1 MKKRILSILL
11 VCCMVLTMLP
21 TAAFA
26 AVSDSLGNTPKENQA
41 ILEQL
46 SALTGGSSDQVLSML
61 NALGL
66 LDEDG
71 NFKVDQTIT
80 LDGRVLTLAAVME
93 LLENPATDLT
103 RIADVDGTPVALGD
117 LKTMIQI
124 EQELQRIKDTYFS
137 GREFAGEALQNLNSL
152 MEQLELQGISLRY
165 SAFATKPEGVE
176 TVDMSGM
183 MSQTLGNLANNTWNS
198 GPFTVYGGKPAG
210 FSYRIQKGQLSEY
223 ITGVEV
229 SIGETSEVVEQSDGS
244 YKLTYDV
251 GSTFSLGGCKITVKV
266 QTKGGNPAWLENSY
280 SYGDLLGMIE
290 FYDAENLV
298 FYDGAA
304 YADHCQLKLIKT
316 VGAPAIQTSMTAPNY
331 EERYESTTTIQGDMY
346 IPLLADEYN
355 ALGANNPD
363 FVALSDTIRILDG
376 ARNSVLPVG
385 SDPFYQPYQIDAS
398 IEFNWSTEKAAY
410 TGDAPYG
417 WYKNQPF
424 APFYLTEYK
433 FNEESL
439 GLSNNRTKAL
449 NCTINKGETVS
460 ISLQS
465 TTQNR
470 GDQQYWLPFRLYM
483 KSVQGKIQNSWATT
497 KNSNVT
503 AKLVDTDK
511 PIIQSVTAPAGTYA
525 SGQHVPITVTFNE
538 FVDLRNAS
546 VTINGKE
553 YSAADLSMNNYGV
566 TAMLWY
572 PVQDID
578 ATTVTVNGMTGVK
591 DVFDHTLD
599 TTHYLSE
606 PITGVAL
613 ESVLMR
619 NAPTAL
625 TADYDNGNASFTM
638 NANMAQA
645 YKTVYSDY
653 HTPEG
658 TEPKE
663 APFRL
668 ELRDN
673 STDEAI
679 HLQVY
684 LDTEKEAFTISDYA
698 IAPAAYTRTYT
709 VTLQA
714 NEGTKDSPNW
724 VNVLPLTRQF
734 TVAKKVSAHTVNV
747 VPEANDADY
756 TISLADSARPTLQA
770 KVLGENGEQASYTTG
785 KWSSS
790 DLDIATID
798 EDTGLVATTGTK
810 VGTVIFTFTADNGTE
825 DPADDVTG
833 ESETYTV
840 TAGDSLALVI
850 PGGASIVT
858 RVNQPATVLWSS
870 NAALM
875 APGKEFNYR
884 IDLYEGNYMKEADLS
899 GHQPVATYTAGKDE
913 NSVRIPEN
921 MLSQLSSGNTPAYT
935 VCVSMPHPNAEGE
948 NVRLSALAWII
959 VQAPP
964 ATAKLTPPRS
974 IYLKDTDGA
983 VNIDW
988 SVENT
993 TEGAPLQPTLTITR
1007 VTEDNTTTK
1016 VVDSER
1022 LSGTSGSFPLS
1033 LQRVKAG
1040 NLKDTYQVVL
1050 SVENPGEE
1058 SPSTDSFPLYVYDA
1072 DALKV
1077 QDDKGDTISALT
1089 MDNTSKVSGT
1099 LPTDTA
1105 KILQLRQELGL
1116 IEYIGINYDEYG
1128 WNSFKDGIQ
1137 WLSSNNNA
1145 ISVNYKQGGLYEDIR
1160 NFSFDS
1166 YLPETKMA
1174 LSGLANGTATVTAT
1188 HAATGMSAAVQVTAK
1203 TLQNKFYLFQ
1213 LTPAAETTLQYTDG
1227 KGVPKTV
1234 TTNSEGVLAL
1244 YEPNGIASEVSL
1256 RSGSGA
1262 DIYLGTI
1269 YKENLRSGERDATKL
1284 QLYPLNTF
1292 SLRRVAR
1299 ASVTLITPGG
1309 DPLANKTVTV
1319 RGGVYKNGGYC
1330 QTALLGSRA
1339 GALVSGITGDTYT
1352 TDAAGNITVY
1362 LDSTQ
1367 FWSAEKG
1374 ESSTTALSALD
1385 QLEYILEISAIDGDK
1400 YYPLLLTVNGK
1411 LGVDDVMRTAEGVV
1425 SLERVPPGEENKPFI
1440 VAQSVDYGLANGQK
1454 VDVRSSTGKIGPNS
1468 SFKTATLHT
1477 TMFLWGEKIAD
1488 ARNYSLKLAD
1498 EYGVLPAAQSS
1509 STKQYPFSSIPV
1521 AENDLTLTEATM
1533 TTSGWIA
1540 DGKDVGM
1547 KTQLSLNGSLLQ
1559 EKIMPFRVVDLTRV
1573 PKVTEDDRVT
1583 GILATMGASSAVKGV
1598 DFGGV
1603 GDSNILKVLTGRL
1616 DDLSGPV
1623 KSSVFKMIITPSED
1637 PSVFRAMIWA
1647 GYNTLE
1653 MEDMDYSEDGVAL
1666 GANVLTQ
1673 NLEVGVPS
1681 TGDLSQMAQGT
1692 YDPKGDYKTNSLA
1705 DNVTSTDLN
1714 LQLEGFYEAEIR
1726 YNAEKKEWEVFTVGG
1741 GFTSG
1746 VGVGFSFSVNA
1757 MAGPVPLTA
1766 TFELGG
1772 AIQLDFRTAVRYGQQ
1787 GQGTELAWSDPTATA
1802 VNDFLTTLRINAYVH
1817 AFGGIGFDYSIVA
1830 LKIGLFGNLDVD
1842 SQNKFLSRTYLA
1854 DETKRQI
1861 NGQALGIQSEV
1872 GIKFV
1877 ATFLFISYEAVIASG
1892 TFGATKTFNN
1902 WKTIDDYWNSAT
1914 SGLSLASLRMAAAQS
1929 GMQVASASA
1938 TLQSRDYLEQ
1948 YARTWGQPQRR
1959 MMLFSLNSTNGL
1971 QNIQSNANP
1980 TSYPQLSDDG
1990 KVLAYINDGNI
2001 GNIYASRAHFSTLN
2015 GGVYS
2020 VSSQIADP
2028 TGFPGYG
2035 DTSVSL
2041 SGTDSFAAAAWVR
2054 MGTDLPGKNAGD
2066 PVTLEE
2072 QNLLMNSTEI
2082 VASVYNGT
2090 TWTST
2095 RLTNDGTPDLA
2106 PATAVGG
2113 NDKAIVFWR
2122 SVYTPDPGTQGS
2134 NNLLNF
2140 TTRDC
2145 IMYRCYNSGTWSE
2158 AKMLYNGATGSVKAL
2173 QAAMLPDGTAMA
2185 VYSLDR
2191 SETGDTSD
2199 YEIAYCT
2206 VAANGT
2212 PGTAMLATRD
2222 SNLDE
2227 NPQVVAANFGGG
2239 DDRFVIGWHSVR
2251 DGSSDIQLSAVD
2263 GGGTMSNS
2271 FPGSLSALTSSG
2283 NAVVGGD
2290 FRFASLSGDHRSLN
2304 DLTIVW
2310 NETVNDANGAVDH
2323 GILKAAKL
2331 RYAANTY
2338 TLSAPLELAEL
2349 PPRTLADHF
2358 DAYVSGSNQVQA
2370 AIQATRYDDEKP
2382 EVIGGVT
2389 VPGEETILY
2398 TATSNFI
2405 TDAVAVEQI
2414 GVDYATLALNSLT
2427 PIRFTIR
2434 NTGLNDVTNLTVKLG
2449 SGETATLTEKLLPNE
2464 STTLTVWHHVRDR
2477 VTDPSYTITAAGGIN
2492 ENGTVYLDYPDIGIS
2507 QMEVIAES
2515 AGKRTVR
2522 MTLYNSSAATL
2533 AGGKNREVKLAFYA
2547 DDLHTKPAEVACTTN
2562 GVSVSGNEITV
2573 SGDSALA
2580 RIDQGTFTLD
2590 LTYDLGRYMTSI
2602 GKTEIPNVGTYLY
2615 AEAWAEGQIGGTG
2628 GNQRLPEY
2636 DGSDSEA
2643 SVHMTGAL
2651 ARTGEQLTM
2660 DVTQG
2665 NDGNGHSTAAITLR
2679 NNCLQPQTSAE
2690 LVATL
2695 LDAAGTVLETKKTS
2709 IGGAISGETFQAE
2722 NVTFSR
2728 LGARVV
2734 VRAAVP
2740 GNDLLT
2746 FEGLAVGLG
2755 DFTANGTNYT
2765 YTLQNDSGATSTL
2778 VTAVSGNGEPVSI
2791 NGQALSTGGSAT
2803 VAIPNS
2809 GTTDIVVEI
2818 GTKTYTLTI
2827 LRNSGT
2833 GGGATSYTLTFDTNG
2848 GSAIA
2853 PITQDYGTAITAP
2866 ADPTK
2871 TGYTFAGW
2879 TPAIPTTMPAE
2890 NMTIKAK
2897 WTVNQYTL
2905 TFDTNGGST
2914 IAPITQDYGTAITAP
2929 ADPTKTGYTFAGWT
2943 PAIPATM
2950 PAENMTIKAQWRYNG
2965 GGSSGYSYYTI
2976 KATAGTGGSISPSG
2990 SVSVREGRD
2999 QTFTITPDKS
3009 YAVSNVKIDGKSIGA
3024 VKSYTFE
3031 NVRRTHTIEVIFMKA
3046 NGNLQTGVF
3055 VDVATGSYYEDAVD
3069 WAVENGIT
3077 QGTDDT
3083 HFAPDGICTRA
3094 QAVAFLWRAA
3104 GSPKPETRTMPFADV
3119 PAGSYYYD
3127 AVLWAV
3133 ENGIAKGTSDTTFSP
3148 NMTCS
3153 RAQIVTF
3160 LWRSEKSPAA
3170 GTANPFADVKSTAYY
3185 ADAVLWAVKEDIT
3198 KGTTSTAFS
3207 PNTDCTRA
3215 QIVTFLWRCKK

>member
-1 MKKRILSILL
+1 MKKRFLAALLSL
-11 VCCMVLTMLP
+11 CMTLTMLP
-21 TAAFA
+21 TTAFA
-26 AVSDSLGNTPKENQA
+26 AVSDSLGNTPEENQA

-46 SALTGGSSDQVLSML
+46 SALTGDSSDQVLSML

-80 LDGRVLTLAAVME
+80 LDGQVLTLAAVME

-137 GREFAGEALQNLNSL
+137 GREFTGEALENLNSL
-152 MEQLELQGISLRY
+152 MEQLELQGISLQY
-165 SAFATKPEGVE
+165 SASATAPVGVE

-183 MSQTLGNLANNTWNS
+183 MSQTLGDLATNS
-198 GPFTVYGGKPAG
+198 WSSGTFTVYGGKPVG
-210 FSYRIQKGQLSEY
+210 FSYRIQKGQLSDY

-229 SIGETSEVVEQSDGS
+229 SIGETSGVAQGDGS

-266 QTKGGNPAWLENSY
+266 TTKGSTQAWHDNSY

-298 FYDGAA
+298 FYDGAG
-304 YADHCQLKLIKT
+304 YADHCQLKLKKT
-316 VGAPAIQTSMTAPNY
+316 VDAPTIQTSVSAPNY
-331 EERYESTTTIQGDMY
+331 EERYESTETIQGDMY
-346 IPLLADEYN
+346 IPLLANEYN
-355 ALGANNPD
+355 IGEGANNQD
-363 FVALSDTIRILDG
+363 FVALSDTIRILEG
-376 ARNSVLPVG
+376 ARNSVLPVD
-385 SDPFYQPYQIDAS
+385 SDPFYQPYKIDAS
-398 IEFNWSTEKAAY
+398 IEFDWSTDVETY
-410 TGDAPYG
+410 NGFAPYG
-417 WYKNQPF
+417 YNSDTQPH
-424 APFYLTEYK
+424 APFYLTEYM
-433 FNEESL
+433 FNGTSL
-439 GLSNNRTKAL
+439 ELSGDKTRAL
-449 NCTINKGETVS
+449 NCTINKGETVN

-470 GDQQYWLPFRLYM
+470 GKQQYWLPFRLYM
-483 KSVQGKIQNSWATT
+483 KSVQGEIQNSWATT
-497 KNSNVT
+497 KNSNVSAT
-503 AKLVDTDK
+503 LLDTDT
-511 PIIQSVTAPAGTYA
+511 PTIQSVTAPAGTYA

-538 FVDLRNAS
+538 FVDLRNAT
-546 VTINGKE
+546 VTINGKV
-553 YSAADLSMNNYGV
+553 YSAAELSMNNYGV

-572 PVQDID
+572 PVQDAD
-578 ATTVTVNGMTGVK
+578 DTTVTVNGMTGVE
-591 DVFDHTLD
+591 DVFGHTLD
-599 TTHYLSE
+599 TSLYPSNS
-606 PITGVAL
+606 ITDVDL
-613 ESVLMR
+613 KSVLMR

-625 TADYDNGNASFTM
+625 TADYADGKASFTM
-638 NANMAQA
+638 NANMEQV
-645 YKTVYSDY
+645 YKTVYSNY
-653 HTPEG
+653 HTPAG
-658 TEPKE
+658 TDPKE

-668 ELRDN
+668 ELRYD
-673 STDEAI
+673 SAIEPI

-698 IAPAAYTRTYT
+698 IAPSALDRTYT

-714 NEGTKDSPNW
+714 NEGTKADPDW

-734 TVAKKVSAHTVNV
+734 TVAKKVSASTVKV
-747 VPEANDADY
+747 VPEENDADY
-756 TISLADSARPTLQA
+756 TISLGKTTRPTLKA
-770 KVLGENGEQASYTTG
+770 EVLGAGGETASYTTG

-790 DLDIATID
+790 DTLIATIN
-798 EDTGLVATTGTK
+798 EDTGVVATTGTK
-810 VGTVIFTFTADNGTE
+810 VGAVTFTFTADNGTE
-825 DPADDVTG
+825 DTADDVTG
-833 ESETYTV
+833 KSEPYTV

-850 PGGASIVT
+850 PGSASIVT

-870 NAALM
+870 NATLM
-875 APGKEFNYR
+875 APNKEFNYR
-884 IDLYEGNYMKEADLS
+884 IDLYEGNYANEAALS
-899 GHQPVATYTAGKDE
+899 GRKPVATYTVGKDK
-913 NSVRIPEN
+913 NSVRIEEN
-921 MLSQLSSGNTPAYT
+921 VLSKLSNGNTPAYT
-935 VCVSMPHPNAEGE
+935 VLVSMPHPNAGGE
-948 NVRLSALAWII
+948 DVRLSALAWII

-964 ATAKLTPPRS
+964 ATAKLTPPQS

-993 TEGAPLQPTLTITR
+993 TDGAHLQPTLTITR
-1007 VTEDNTTTK
+1007 VTEDNTTK

-1022 LSGTSGSFPLS
+1022 LSGTSGSVSLS
-1033 LQRVKAG
+1033 LQSVKAG

-1077 QDDKGDTISALT
+1077 QDDKGNTISVLA

-1099 LPTDTA
+1099 LPTDTD

-1116 IEYIGINYDEYG
+1116 IEYIGINYDKYG
-1128 WNSFKDGIQ
+1128 WNSFKDGIR

-1174 LSGLANGTATVTAT
+1174 LSGLTNGTATVTAT
-1188 HAATGMSAAVQVTAK
+1188 HAATGMNAAVQVTAK

-1292 SLRRVAR
+1292 TLRRVAR
-1299 ASVTLITPGG
+1299 ASVTLIKPGG

-1374 ESSTTALSALD
+1374 ESNTTALSALD

-1468 SFKTATLHT
+1468 SFKTASLHT
-1477 TMFLWGEKIAD
+1477 TMFLWGEDIAD
-1488 ARNYSLKLAD
+1488 AQNYSLKLAD

-1583 GILATMGASSAVKGV
+1583 GILATMGASSVVKGV

-1623 KSSVFKMIITPSED
+1623 DTSVFKMIITPSED

-1673 NLEVGVPS
+1673 NLEVGVPG

-1692 YDPKGDYKTNSLA
+1692 YDPKGDYKTNSMA

-1741 GFTSG
+1741 GFTAG
-1746 VGVGFSFSVNA
+1746 VGVGFTFSVNA

-1787 GQGTELAWSDPTATA
+1787 GQDLAWSDPTATA

-1817 AFGGIGFDYSIVA
+1817 AFGGIGFDYSVVA

-1892 TFGATKTFNN
+1892 TLGATRTFNN
-1902 WKTIDDYWNSAT
+1902 WKTIDDYWNNAT

-1948 YARTWGQPQRR
+1948 YARTWGQPQQR
-1959 MMLFSLNSTNGL
+1959 MMLFSLNSPSGL
-1971 QNIQSNANP
+1971 ENIQTNANP

-1990 KVLAYINDGNI
+1990 KVLAYINDGDSSS
-2001 GNIYASRAHFSTLN
+2001 IYDSRAHFSTLS

-2020 VSSQIADP
+2020 TSSKIDDP
-2028 TGFPGYG
+2028 AEFPGYG

-2041 SGTDSFAAAAWVR
+2041 SGTGSFAAAAWVR
-2054 MGTDLPGKNAGD
+2054 MGTELPGKNAGD
-2066 PVTLEE
+2066 TVTLEE

-2082 VASVYNGT
+2082 VVSVYNGT

-2113 NDKAIVFWR
+2113 DGNAIVFWR

-2145 IMYRCYNSGTWSE
+2145 IMYRRYDSGTWSE

-2191 SETGDTSD
+2191 SGTGDTSA

-2212 PGTAMLATRD
+2212 PGTAMLATCD

-2227 NPQVVAANFGGG
+2227 NPQVVAANFGIG

-2251 DGSSDIQLSAVD
+2251 DGSSDIQLLAVD
-2263 GGGTMSNS
+2263 GSGTMSNS

-2283 NAVVGGD
+2283 SAVVGGD
-2290 FRFASLSGDHRSLN
+2290 FRFASLSGGHRSLN

-2331 RYAANTY
+2331 RYAINTY

-2349 PPRTLADHF
+2349 PDRTLADHF
-2358 DAYVSGSNQVQA
+2358 DAYVSGTNQVQA
-2370 AIQATRYDDEKP
+2370 AIQATRYDDENP
-2382 EVIGGVT
+2382 QVIGGVT

-2398 TATSNFI
+2398 TATSDFI

-2434 NTGLNDVTNLTVKLG
+2434 NTGLNDVKNLTVSLG
-2449 SGETATLTEKLLPNE
+2449 SGETATLTETLLPNE
-2464 STTLTVWHHVRDR
+2464 STTLTVWHHVEDH
-2477 VTDPSYTITAAGGIN
+2477 VTDPRYTITADGIN
-2492 ENGTVYLDYPDIGIS
+2492 EEGKVYLDYPDIGIS

-2533 AGGKNREVKLAFYA
+2533 AGGKSREVKLAFYA
-2547 DDLHTKPAEVACTTN
+2547 DDLHTEPAEVACTTN
-2562 GVSVSGNEITV
+2562 GVSVSGNEITI
-2573 SGDSALA
+2573 SEDSALA

-2590 LTYDLGRYMTSI
+2590 LTYDLGEYMTSI

-2628 GNQRLPEY
+2628 SNQRLPEY

-2651 ARTGEQLTM
+2651 ARTGERLTM

-2679 NNCLQPQTSAE
+2679 NNCLQSQTGAE

-2709 IGGAISGETFQAE
+2709 IGGAISGETFRTE
-2722 NVTFSR
+2722 TVTFSK
-2728 LGARVV
+2728 LGTRVV

-2809 GTTDIVVEI
+2809 GTTDIVVRI
-2818 GTKTYTLTI
+2818 GAKTYTLTI

-2833 GGGATSYTLTFDTNG
+2833 GGNEGGGGSGSNG
-2848 GSAIA
+2848 GSG
-2853 PITQDYGTAITAP
+2853 GT
-2866 ADPTK
+2866 
-2871 TGYTFAGW
+2871 GG
-2879 TPAIPTTMPAE
+2879 
-2890 NMTIKAK
+2890 
-2897 WTVNQYTL
+2897 
-2905 TFDTNGGST
+2905 NGG
-2914 IAPITQDYGTAITAP
+2914 
-2929 ADPTKTGYTFAGWT
+2929 
-2943 PAIPATM
+2943 
-2950 PAENMTIKAQWRYNG
+2950 
-2965 GGSSGYSYYTI
+2965 SGYSYYTI
-2976 KATAGTGGSISPSG
+2976 KATAGAGGSISPSG
-2990 SVSVREGRD
+2990 NVSVREGRD
-2999 QTFTITPDKS
+2999 QTFTITPDKG
-3009 YAVSNVKIDGKSIGA
+3009 YAVANVKIDGKSIGA
-3024 VKSYTFE
+3024 AKSYTFE
-3031 NVRRTHTIEVIFMKA
+3031 NVSRTHTIEVIFMKA
-3046 NGNLQTGVF
+3046 NGNPQTGVF

-3069 WAVENGIT
+3069 WAVLFSL
-3077 QGTDDT
+3077 Q
-3083 HFAPDGICTRA
+3083 
-3094 QAVAFLWRAA
+3094 
-3104 GSPKPETRTMPFADV
+3104 ET
-3119 PAGSYYYD
+3119 
-3127 AVLWAV
+3127 
-3133 ENGIAKGTSDTTFSP
+3133 N
-3148 NMTCS
+3148 
-3153 RAQIVTF
+3153 Q
-3160 LWRSEKSPAA
+3160 
-3170 GTANPFADVKSTAYY
+3170 
-3185 ADAVLWAVKEDIT
+3185 
-3198 KGTTSTAFS
+3198 
-3207 PNTDCTRA
+3207 
-3215 QIVTFLWRCKK
+3215 

>member
-1 MKKRILSILL
+1 MKKRFLAALLSL
-11 VCCMVLTMLP
+11 CMTLTLLP
-21 TAAFA
+21 TTAFA
-26 AVSDSLGNTPKENQA
+26 AVSDSLGNTPEENQA
-41 ILEQL
+41 ILEQV
-46 SALTGGSSDQVLSML
+46 SALTGDSSDQVLSML

-80 LDGRVLTLAAVME
+80 LDGQVLTLAAVME
-93 LLENPATDLT
+93 LLENPTTDLT

-137 GREFAGEALQNLNSL
+137 GREFTGEALENLNSL
-152 MEQLELQGISLRY
+152 MEQLELQGISLQY
-165 SAFATKPEGVE
+165 SASATKPEGVE

-183 MSQTLGNLANNTWNS
+183 MSQTLEDLASNS
-198 GPFTVYGGKPAG
+198 WSSGTFTVYGGKPVG

-229 SIGETSEVVEQSDGS
+229 SIGGKSKVVEQSDGS
-244 YKLTYDV
+244 YKLTYEVD
-251 GSTFSLGGCKITVKV
+251 GYSLGDQKITVKV
-266 QTKGGNPAWLENSY
+266 TTKGGNPDWLEGSY

-298 FYDGAA
+298 FYDGAG
-304 YADHCQLKLIKT
+304 YADHCQLKLKKT
-316 VGAPAIQTSMTAPNY
+316 VDAPTIQTSVSAPNY
-331 EERYESTTTIQGDMY
+331 EERYESTETIQGDMY
-346 IPLLADEYN
+346 IPLLANEYN
-355 ALGANNPD
+355 IGEGANNQD
-363 FVALSDTIRILDG
+363 FVALSDTIGILEG
-376 ARNSVLPVG
+376 ARNSVLPVD
-385 SDPFYQPYQIDAS
+385 SDPFYQPYKIDAS
-398 IEFNWSTEKAAY
+398 IEFDWSTDVETY
-410 TGDAPYG
+410 NGFAPYG
-417 WYKNQPF
+417 YNSDTQPH
-424 APFYLTEYK
+424 APFYLTEYM
-433 FNEESL
+433 FNGTSL
-439 GLSNNRTKAL
+439 ELSGDKTRAL
-449 NCTINKGETVS
+449 NCTINKGETVN

-470 GDQQYWLPFRLYM
+470 GKQQYWLPFRLYM
-483 KSVQGKIQNSWATT
+483 KSVQGEIQNSWATT
-497 KNSNVT
+497 KNSNVSAT
-503 AKLVDTDK
+503 LLDTDN
-511 PIIQSVTAPAGTYA
+511 PIIQSVTAPEGTYA

-538 FVDLRNAS
+538 FVDLRKAS
-546 VTINGKE
+546 VTINGKV
-553 YSAADLSMNNYGV
+553 YSTAELSMNDYGV

-572 PVQDID
+572 PVQDAD
-578 ATTVTVNGMTGVK
+578 DTTVTVNGMTGVE
-591 DVFDHTLD
+591 DVFGHTLD
-599 TTHYLSE
+599 TSLYPSNS
-606 PITGVAL
+606 ITDVDL
-613 ESVLMR
+613 KSVLMR
-619 NAPTAL
+619 NAPTEL
-625 TADYDNGNASFTM
+625 TATYANGKASFTM
-638 NANMAQA
+638 NANMEQV
-645 YKTVYSDY
+645 YKTVYSNY
-653 HTPEG
+653 HTPAG
-658 TEPKE
+658 TEPRE
-663 APFRL
+663 APFQL
-668 ELRDN
+668 ELKYG
-673 STDEAI
+673 SAEAPSY
-679 HLQVY
+679 LQVY

-698 IAPAAYTRTYT
+698 IAPSAYDRTYT

-714 NEGTKDSPNW
+714 NEGTKADPDW

-734 TVAKKVSAHTVNV
+734 TVAKKVSAHTVKV

-756 TISLADSARPTLQA
+756 TISLGKTTRPTLKA
-770 KVLGENGEQASYTTG
+770 EVLGAGGETASYTTG

-790 DLDIATID
+790 DTLIATIN
-798 EDTGLVATTGTK
+798 EDTGVVATTGTK
-810 VGTVIFTFTADNGTE
+810 VGTVTFTFTADNGTE
-825 DPADDVTG
+825 DTADDVTG
-833 ESETYTV
+833 KSEPYTV
-840 TAGDSLALVI
+840 TAGESLALVI
-850 PGGASIVT
+850 PGGSSIVT

-875 APGKEFNYR
+875 APNKEFNYR
-884 IDLYEGNYMKEADLS
+884 IDLYEGNYANEAALS
-899 GHQPVATYTAGKDE
+899 GRKPVATYTVGKDK
-913 NSVRIPEN
+913 NSVRIGEN
-921 MLSQLSSGNTPAYT
+921 VLSKLSNGNTPAYT
-935 VCVSMPHPNAEGE
+935 VLVSMPHPNAGGE
-948 NVRLSALAWII
+948 DVRLSALAWII

-964 ATAKLTPPRS
+964 ATAKLTPPQS

-1033 LQRVKAG
+1033 LQSVKAG

-1077 QDDKGDTISALT
+1077 QNDKGETISKLT
-1089 MDNTSKVSGT
+1089 MDNTSKVSGS
-1099 LPTDTA
+1099 LPTVTA
-1105 KILQLRQELGL
+1105 EIMQLRQELGL

-1128 WNSFKDGIQ
+1128 WNSFKDGIR

-1188 HAATGMSAAVQVTAK
+1188 HAATGMNAAVQVTAK

-1330 QTALLGSRA
+1330 ETALLGSRA

-1374 ESSTTALSALD
+1374 ESNTTALSALD

-1425 SLERVPPGEENKPFI
+1425 SLERVPAGEENKPFI

-1468 SFKTATLHT
+1468 SFKTARLHT
-1477 TMFLWGEKIAD
+1477 TMFLWGEKIAN

-1498 EYGVLPAAQSS
+1498 EYGVIPAAQSS

-1521 AENDLTLTEATM
+1521 AENDLTLTETTM

-1583 GILATMGASSAVKGV
+1583 GILATMESSSGVNQV

-1623 KSSVFKMIITPSED
+1623 DTSVFKMIITPSED

-1673 NLEVGVPS
+1673 NLEVGVPG

-1692 YDPKGDYKTNSLA
+1692 YDPKGDYKTNSIA

-1726 YNAEKKEWEVFTVGG
+1726 YNTEKKEWEVFTVGG
-1741 GFTSG
+1741 GFTAG

-1772 AIQLDFRTAVRYGQQ
+1772 AIQLDFRTAVRYGRQ
-1787 GQGTELAWSDPTATA
+1787 GEGTELAWSDPTATA

-1817 AFGGIGFDYSIVA
+1817 AFGGIGFDYSVVA

-1892 TFGATKTFNN
+1892 TLGATRTFND

-1914 SGLSLASLRMAAAQS
+1914 SGLSFTSLRMAAAQS
-1929 GMQVASASA
+1929 GMQVASGSA

-1948 YARTWGQPQRR
+1948 YARTWGQPQQR
-1959 MMLFSLNSTNGL
+1959 MMLFSLNSPSGL
-1971 QNIQSNANP
+1971 ENIQTNANP

-1990 KVLAYINDGNI
+1990 KVLVYINDGNSSS
-2001 GNIYASRAHFSTLN
+2001 IYDSRAHFSTLN

-2020 VSSQIADP
+2020 ISSKIDDP
-2028 TGFPGYG
+2028 TGFSGYG

-2041 SGTDSFAAAAWVR
+2041 SGTGSFAAAAWVR

-2066 PVTLEE
+2066 AVTLEE

-2082 VASVYNGT
+2082 VVSVYNGT

-2113 NDKAIVFWR
+2113 DGKAIVFWR
-2122 SVYTPDPGTQGS
+2122 NVYTPDPGTQGS

-2145 IMYRCYNSGTWSE
+2145 IMYSCYDSTNGTWSKE
-2158 AKMLYNGATGSVKAL
+2158 KMLYNGATGSVKAL

-2191 SETGDTSD
+2191 SGTGDTSA

-2206 VAANGT
+2206 VAADGT
-2212 PGTAMLATRD
+2212 PGTAMLATCD

-2227 NPQVVAANFGGG
+2227 NPQVVAANFGSG

-2251 DGSSDIQLSAVD
+2251 DGSSNIQLLAVD
-2263 GGGTMSNS
+2263 GSGIMSNS

-2310 NETVNDANGAVDH
+2310 NETVNNANGAVDH

-2331 RYAANTY
+2331 RYARNTY

-2349 PPRTLADHF
+2349 PDRTLADHF
-2358 DAYVSGSNQVQA
+2358 DAYVSGTNQVQA
-2370 AIQATRYDDEKP
+2370 AIQATRYDDEHQ

-2398 TATSNFI
+2398 TATSDFV

-2427 PIRFTIR
+2427 PIHFTIR
-2434 NTGLNDVTNLTVKLG
+2434 NTGLNDVTNLTVSLG

-2477 VTDPSYTITAAGGIN
+2477 VTDPSYTITAAGGIH

-2522 MTLYNSSAATL
+2522 MTLYNSAAATL
-2533 AGGKNREVKLAFYA
+2533 AGGKSREVKLAFYA
-2547 DDLHTKPAEVACTTN
+2547 DDLHTEPAEVACTTN
-2562 GVSVSGNEITV
+2562 GVSVNGNEITI
-2573 SGDSALA
+2573 SEDSALA

-2590 LTYDLGRYMTSI
+2590 LTYDLGEYMTFI

-2615 AEAWAEGQIGGTG
+2615 AEAWAEGKVGGTG
-2628 GNQRLPEY
+2628 SNQRLPEY
-2636 DGSDSEA
+2636 NGSDSEA

-2679 NNCLQPQTSAE
+2679 NNCLQSQTGAE

-2709 IGGAISGETFQAE
+2709 IGGAISGETFQTE
-2722 NVTFSR
+2722 TVTFSR
-2728 LGARVV
+2728 LGTRVV

-2740 GNDLLT
+2740 GKDLLT

-2809 GTTDIVVEI
+2809 GTTDIVVRI
-2818 GTKTYTLTI
+2818 GAKTYTLTI

-2833 GGGATSYTLTFDTNG
+2833 GGNEGNSGTGGNEG
-2848 GSAIA
+2848 GS
-2853 PITQDYGTAITAP
+2853 
-2866 ADPTK
+2866 
-2871 TGYTFAGW
+2871 
-2879 TPAIPTTMPAE
+2879 
-2890 NMTIKAK
+2890 
-2897 WTVNQYTL
+2897 
-2905 TFDTNGGST
+2905 GS
-2914 IAPITQDYGTAITAP
+2914 
-2929 ADPTKTGYTFAGWT
+2929 
-2943 PAIPATM
+2943 
-2950 PAENMTIKAQWRYNG
+2950 G
-2965 GGSSGYSYYTI
+2965 GGSGYSYYTI
-2976 KATAGTGGSISPSG
+2976 KATAGAGGSISPSG
-2990 SVSVREGRD
+2990 NVSVREGRD
-2999 QTFTITPDKS
+2999 QTFTITPDKG
-3009 YAVSNVKIDGKSIGA
+3009 YAVANVKIDGKSIGA
-3024 VKSYTFE
+3024 AKSYTFE
-3031 NVRRTHTIEVIFMKA
+3031 NVSRTHTIEVIFMKA
-3046 NGNLQTGVF
+3046 NGNPQTGVF

-3069 WAVENGIT
+3069 WAVLFSL
-3077 QGTDDT
+3077 Q
-3083 HFAPDGICTRA
+3083 
-3094 QAVAFLWRAA
+3094 
-3104 GSPKPETRTMPFADV
+3104 ET
-3119 PAGSYYYD
+3119 
-3127 AVLWAV
+3127 
-3133 ENGIAKGTSDTTFSP
+3133 N
-3148 NMTCS
+3148 
-3153 RAQIVTF
+3153 Q
-3160 LWRSEKSPAA
+3160 
-3170 GTANPFADVKSTAYY
+3170 
-3185 ADAVLWAVKEDIT
+3185 
-3198 KGTTSTAFS
+3198 
-3207 PNTDCTRA
+3207 
-3215 QIVTFLWRCKK
+3215 

>member
-1 MKKRILSILL
+1 MKKRFLAALLSL
-11 VCCMVLTMLP
+11 CMTLTLLP
-21 TAAFA
+21 TTAFA
-26 AVSDSLGNTPKENQA
+26 ALSDSLGNTPKENQA

-137 GREFAGEALQNLNSL
+137 GREFTGEALENLNSL

-165 SAFATKPEGVE
+165 SASATKPEGVE

-183 MSQTLGNLANNTWNS
+183 RSKTLERLVNNSWDS
-198 GPFTVYGGKPAG
+198 GTFTVYRGKPVG

-223 ITGVEV
+223 IDDVEV
-229 SIGETSEVVEQSDGS
+229 SIGEVSGVDQGDGT
-244 YKLTYDV
+244 YRLTYDV

-266 QTKGGNPAWLENSY
+266 TTKGALYNDTY

-298 FYDGAA
+298 FYDGAS
-304 YADHCQLKLIKT
+304 YADHHQLKLIKT
-316 VGAPAIQTSMTAPNY
+316 VPAPAITTEMTAPNY

-346 IPLLADEYN
+346 IPLLADKYTVGG
-355 ALGANNPD
+355 GADNQD
-363 FVALSDTIRILDG
+363 FVELSDTIRILDG
-376 ARNSVLPVG
+376 ARNSVLPAG

-417 WYKNQPF
+417 WYKDQPY

-433 FNEESL
+433 FNGSTLE
-439 GLSNNRTKAL
+439 LSNNRTKAL

-465 TTQNR
+465 TTKNR
-470 GDQQYWLPFRLYM
+470 GDQRYYLPFELYL
-483 KSVQGKIQNSWATT
+483 KADKVCGTPNSSATAQT
-497 KNSNVT
+497 SNVT
-503 AKLVDTDK
+503 AELLDTDK
-511 PIIQSVTAPAGTYA
+511 PIIQSVTAPEGTYA

-538 FVDLRNAS
+538 FVDLGNAR
-546 VTINGKE
+546 VTINGKV
-553 YSAADLSMNNYGV
+553 YSADALSMNDYGV

-572 PVQDID
+572 PVQDAD
-578 ATTVTVNGMTGVK
+578 ATTVTVNDMTGVE
-591 DVFDHTLD
+591 DVFGHTLD
-599 TTHYLSE
+599 TTQYTSE
-606 PITGVAL
+606 SITGVAL

-625 TADYDNGNASFTM
+625 TADYANGKASFTM
-638 NANMAQA
+638 QANMAEA
-645 YKTVYSDY
+645 YKTVYSNY

-658 TEPKE
+658 TDPKE

-668 ELRDN
+668 ELRND
-673 STDEAI
+673 STDETN

-684 LDTEKEAFTISDYA
+684 LDTETGDFTVSDYE
-698 IAPAAYTRTYT
+698 IAPPSDFGRTYT

-714 NEGTKDSPNW
+714 NEGTKDAPKW

-734 TVAKKVSAHTVNV
+734 TVAKRVSAHTVNV
-747 VPEANDADY
+747 VPEANSANY
-756 TISLADSARPTLQA
+756 TISLADSTRPTLQA
-770 KVLGENGEQASYTTG
+770 MVLGESGETASYTTG

-790 DLDIATID
+790 DIDIATIN

-810 VGTVIFTFTADNGTE
+810 VGAVIFTFTADNGTV
-825 DPADDVTG
+825 DTDNDDVSG
-833 ESETYTV
+833 QSQPYTV

-850 PGGASIVT
+850 PGSASIVT

-875 APGKEFNYR
+875 APGKEFHYR
-884 IDLYEGNYMKEADLS
+884 IDLYEGHYENEAALS
-899 GHQPVATYTAGKDE
+899 GLKPVAAYTAGKDK
-913 NSVRIPEN
+913 NSVRIPEKV
-921 MLSQLSSGNTPAYT
+921 LSKLSNGNTPAYT
-935 VCVSMPHPNAEGE
+935 VRVSMPHPKAESE
-948 NVRLSALAWII
+948 DIRLSALAWII

-974 IYLKDTDGA
+974 IYYKDTDGT

-988 SVENT
+988 SVENAT
-993 TEGAPLQPTLTITR
+993 TGASQLPTLTITR

-1022 LSGTSGSFPLS
+1022 LSGTSGSYPLS
-1033 LQRVKAG
+1033 LWSVKAG

-1077 QDDKGDTISALT
+1077 QDGKGDTISKLT

-1099 LPTDTA
+1099 LPTETA

-1116 IEYIGINYDEYG
+1116 IEYIGINYDEYR
-1128 WNSFKDGIQ
+1128 WNSFKDGIR

-1145 ISVNYKQGGLYEDIR
+1145 ISVNYKQGGLYEDIS

-1174 LSGLANGTATVTAT
+1174 LSGRANGTAIVTAT
-1188 HAATGMSAAVQVTAK
+1188 HAATGMRADVQVTAK

-1227 KGVPKTV
+1227 KGASKTFK
-1234 TTNSEGVLAL
+1234 TNSDGVLAL

-1330 QTALLGSRA
+1330 EKALLGSTA
-1339 GALVSGITGDTYT
+1339 NALVSGITGDTYT

-1385 QLEYILEISAIDGDK
+1385 QLEYILEISEIDGDK

-1425 SLERVPPGEENKPFI
+1425 SLERVPAGEANKPFI
-1440 VAQSVDYGLANGQK
+1440 VTQSVDYGLANGQK

-1468 SFKTATLHT
+1468 SFKTTSLHT
-1477 TMFLWGEKIAD
+1477 TMFLWGEDITNAK
-1488 ARNYSLKLAD
+1488 NYSLKLAD

-1583 GILATMGASSAVKGV
+1583 GILATMEASSIVEGV
-1598 DFGGV
+1598 DFSKVDG
-1603 GDSNILKVLTGRL
+1603 SNILKVLTGRL
-1616 DDLSGPV
+1616 DELSGPV
-1623 KSSVFKMIITPSED
+1623 DTSAFKMIITPSED

-1673 NLEVGVPS
+1673 NLEVGVPG
-1681 TGDLSQMAQGT
+1681 TGDLSQMAKGT
-1692 YDPKGDYKTNSLA
+1692 YDPKGEYKANSLA

-1726 YNAEKKEWEVFTVGG
+1726 YNAEKKAWEVFTVGG
-1741 GFTSG
+1741 GFTAG
-1746 VGVGFSFSVNA
+1746 VGVGFTFSVNA

-1787 GQGTELAWSDPTATA
+1787 GEGLAWSDPTATA

-1817 AFGGIGFDYSIVA
+1817 AFGGIGFDYSVVA

-1854 DETKRQI
+1854 DKEKRQI
-1861 NGQALGIQSEV
+1861 NGQALGISSEV

-1877 ATFLFISYEAVIASG
+1877 ASFLFISYEAVIASG
-1892 TFGATKTFNN
+1892 TFGATRTFNN

-1914 SGLSLASLRMAAAQS
+1914 SGLSLASLQMAAAQS

-1948 YARTWGQPQRR
+1948 YARTWGQPQQR
-1959 MMLFSLNSTNGL
+1959 MMLFSLNSPPDGL
-1971 QNIQSNANP
+1971 KNIQTNANP

-1990 KVLAYINDGNI
+1990 KVLAYINDGSSRS
-2001 GNIYASRAHFSTLN
+2001 IYDSRAHFSTLS

-2020 VSSQIADP
+2020 HSNPIDDP

-2041 SGTDSFAAAAWVR
+2041 SGTGDFAAAAWVR
-2054 MGTDLPGKNAGD
+2054 MGTEIPNKNAAD
-2066 PVTLEE
+2066 AVTLEE

-2082 VASVYNGT
+2082 VASVYNGSA
-2090 TWTST
+2090 WTST

-2113 NDKAIVFWR
+2113 NGKAIVFWR

-2145 IMYRCYNSGTWSE
+2145 IMYRRYDSGTWSK
-2158 AKMLYNGATGSVKAL
+2158 AQMLYNGATGRVKAL

-2191 SETGDTSD
+2191 SGTGNTSD

-2206 VAANGT
+2206 VDADGM
-2212 PGTAMLATRD
+2212 PGTAMLATCD

-2227 NPQVVAANFGGG
+2227 NPQVVAANFGIG

-2251 DGSSDIQLSAVD
+2251 DGSSDIQLLAVD
-2263 GGGTMSNS
+2263 GSGTMSNS

-2290 FRFASLSGDHRSLN
+2290 FRFASLNGAHRSLN
-2304 DLTIVW
+2304 DLTVVW
-2310 NETVNDANGAVDH
+2310 NETVNDAKGAVDH

-2331 RYAANTY
+2331 RYAENTY

-2349 PPRTLADHF
+2349 PDRTLADHF
-2358 DAYVSGSNQVQA
+2358 DAYVSGTNQVQA
-2370 AIQATRYDDEKP
+2370 VIQATLYDDRKTQ
-2382 EVIGGVT
+2382 VINGVT
-2389 VPGEETILY
+2389 VPGEKTNLY
-2398 TATSNFI
+2398 TATSDFI

-2434 NTGLNDVTNLTVKLG
+2434 NTGLNDVRNLTVSLG
-2449 SGETATLTEKLLPNE
+2449 SGETATLTETLLPNE
-2464 STTLTVWHHVRDR
+2464 STTLTVWHHVEDH
-2477 VTDPSYTITAAGGIN
+2477 VTDPRYTITADGIN
-2492 ENGTVYLDYPDIGIS
+2492 EEGKVYLDYPDIGIS

-2533 AGGKNREVKLAFYA
+2533 ASGKGREVKLAFYA
-2547 DDLHTKPAEVACTTN
+2547 DDLHTKHAEVACTTN
-2562 GVSVSGNEITV
+2562 GAQVSGISRNEITI
-2573 SGDSALA
+2573 SDNSALA

-2590 LTYDLGRYMTSI
+2590 LTYDLGEYMTSI

-2615 AEAWAEGQIGGTG
+2615 AEAWAEGKIGGTG
-2628 GNQRLPEY
+2628 SNQRLPEY

-2651 ARTGEQLTM
+2651 ARTGERLTM

-2665 NDGNGHSTAAITLR
+2665 NDGSGHSTAAITLR
-2679 NNCLQPQTSAE
+2679 NNSLQSQTSAA

-2709 IGGAISGETFQAE
+2709 IGGAISGETFRTE
-2722 NVTFSR
+2722 TVTFSK
-2728 LGARVV
+2728 LGTRVV
-2734 VRAAVP
+2734 VQAAVS
-2740 GNDLLT
+2740 GDDILT

-2778 VTAVSGNGEPVSI
+2778 VTAVSGNDEPVSI

-2803 VAIPNS
+2803 VAIPKS
-2809 GTTDIVVEI
+2809 GTTNIVVGI
-2818 GTKTYTLTI
+2818 GAKTYTLTI

-2833 GGGATSYTLTFDTNG
+2833 GGN
-2848 GSAIA
+2848 
-2853 PITQDYGTAITAP
+2853 
-2866 ADPTK
+2866 
-2871 TGYTFAGW
+2871 
-2879 TPAIPTTMPAE
+2879 E
-2890 NMTIKAK
+2890 
-2897 WTVNQYTL
+2897 
-2905 TFDTNGGST
+2905 
-2914 IAPITQDYGTAITAP
+2914 
-2929 ADPTKTGYTFAGWT
+2929 
-2943 PAIPATM
+2943 
-2950 PAENMTIKAQWRYNG
+2950 G
-2965 GGSSGYSYYTI
+2965 GGGSGYSYYTI
-2976 KATAGTGGSISPSG
+2976 KATAGAGGSISPSG
-2990 SVSVREGRD
+2990 NVSVREGRD
-2999 QTFTITPDKS
+2999 QTFTITPDKG
-3009 YAVSNVKIDGKSIGA
+3009 YAAANVKIDGKSIGA

-3031 NVRRTHTIEVIFMKA
+3031 NVKKSHTIEVVFMKA
-3046 NGNLQTGVF
+3046 NGNPQTSVF
-3055 VDVATGSYYEDAVD
+3055 VDVATGSYYEEAVD

-3077 QGTDDT
+3077 KGTT
-3083 HFAPDGICTRA
+3083 ATTFSPNATCTRA
-3094 QAVAFLWRAA
+3094 QAVTFLWRAA
-3104 GSPKPETRTMPFADV
+3104 GSPDLKPAAMPFNDV
-3119 PAGSYYYD
+3119 PARSYYYN

-3133 ENGIAKGTSDTTFSP
+3133 EQGIVNGTSATTFSP
-3148 NMTCS
+3148 NMNCS
-3153 RAQIVTF
+3153 RGQIVTM
-3160 LWRSEKSPAA
+3160 LWRSEGAKPA
-3170 GTANPFADVKSTAYY
+3170 TSSNPFADVNKDAYY
-3185 ADAVLWAVKEDIT
+3185 ADAVLWAVGEKIT
-3198 KGTTSTAFS
+3198 KGTSATTFS
-3207 PNTDCTRA
+3207 PDDTCTRA
-3215 QIVTFLWRCKK
+3215 QIVTFLYRFTVE

>member
-1 MKKRILSILL
+1 MKKRFIAALL
-11 VCCMVLTMLP
+11 CLCMTLTLLP
-21 TAAFA
+21 TTAFA
-26 AVSDSLGNTPKENQA
+26 ALSDSLGNTPEENQA

-80 LDGRVLTLAAVME
+80 LDGQVLTLAAVME

-137 GREFAGEALQNLNSL
+137 GREFTGEALENLNSL

-165 SAFATKPEGVE
+165 PASGTKPEGVE
-176 TVDMSGM
+176 TVDMRGM
-183 MSQTLGNLANNTWNS
+183 MSLTLGIYANNNKCSS
-198 GPFTVYGGKPAG
+198 GTFTVYKGKPVG

-229 SIGETSEVVEQSDGS
+229 SIGGVSGELQSDGS
-244 YKLTYDV
+244 YRLTYTLD
-251 GSTFSLGGCKITVKV
+251 SPNSSLGGCQITVNVK
-266 QTKGGNPAWLENSY
+266 TEGNNTASLEKSY

-298 FYDGAA
+298 FYDGVG

-316 VGAPAIQTSMTAPNY
+316 VGVPTIKTEMTAPSY
-331 EERYESTTTIQGDMY
+331 VEEVKNTTVLYDDLF
-346 IPLLADEYN
+346 IPLLTESYTGGSADN
-355 ALGANNPD
+355 SD
-363 FVALSDTIRILDG
+363 FIALSDTIGILEG
-376 ARNSVLPVG
+376 ARNSA
-385 SDPFYQPYQIDAS
+385 SSSSSTKFYQPYQIDAS
-398 IEFNWSTEKAAY
+398 IEFSWSGDIAAY
-410 TGDAPYG
+410 NGPAPYG
-417 WYKNQPF
+417 YYNSTNPRPY
-424 APFYLTEYK
+424 APFYLTEYE
-433 FNEESL
+433 FNGTSL
-439 GLSNNRTKAL
+439 GISGGETKPPD
-449 NCTINKGETVS
+449 CTINKGDTVS

-470 GDQQYWLPFRLYM
+470 GAQQYYLPFELYL
-483 KSVQGKIQNSWATT
+483 KNVNRDNQNSTT
-497 KNSNVT
+497 T
-503 AKLVDTDK
+503 AKTSGVHAELLDTDS
-511 PIIQSVTAPAGTYA
+511 PTIQSVTAPAGTYA

-538 FVDLRNAS
+538 FVDLRSAR
-546 VTINGKE
+546 VTINGEE
-553 YSAADLSMNNYGV
+553 YSADALSMNDYGV

-572 PVQDID
+572 PVQDVD
-578 ATTVTVNGMTGVK
+578 DTTVIVNDMTGVE
-591 DVFDHTLD
+591 DVFGHELD
-599 TTHYLSE
+599 TALYQSD
-606 PITGVAL
+606 PITGVEL
-613 ESVLMR
+613 KSVLMR
-619 NAPTAL
+619 NAPTEL
-625 TADYDNGNASFTM
+625 TASYANGKASFTM
-638 NANMAQA
+638 QANMEQA
-645 YKTVYSDY
+645 YKTVYNNY

-658 TEPKE
+658 TEPRE

-668 ELRDN
+668 ELRND
-673 STDEAI
+673 STDETN

-684 LDTEKEAFTISDYA
+684 LDTGTENFTVSDYE
-698 IAPAAYTRTYT
+698 IAPPSDFDRTYT
-709 VTLQA
+709 VALQA
-714 NEGTKDSPNW
+714 NEGTKAAPDW

-734 TVAKKVSAHTVNV
+734 TVKKSVPVSKVNI
-747 VPEANDADY
+747 VPETNDANY
-756 TISLADSARPTLQA
+756 TISLGKTTRPTLQA
-770 KVLGENGEQASYTTG
+770 KVLGAGGEQASYTTG

-790 DLDIATID
+790 DPLIATIN
-798 EDTGLVATTGTK
+798 ENTGLVATTGAK

-825 DPADDVTG
+825 DTADDDVKG
-833 ESETYTV
+833 ESKPYTV

-850 PGGASIVT
+850 PGSASIVT
-858 RVNQPATVLWSS
+858 RKNQPATVLWSS

-875 APGKEFNYR
+875 APGKEFHYR
-884 IDLYEGNYMKEADLS
+884 IDLYEGSYENEAALS
-899 GHQPVATYTAGKDE
+899 GLKPVATYTAGKDE
-913 NSVRIPEN
+913 NSVRIGEN
-921 MLSQLSSGNTPAYT
+921 VLSKLSNGNIPAYT
-935 VCVSMPHPNAEGE
+935 VRVSMPHPKAESE
-948 NVRLSALAWII
+948 DIRLSALAWII

-974 IYLKDTDGA
+974 IYLKDTDGT

-993 TEGAPLQPTLTITR
+993 TEGAPQPATLTITR
-1007 VTEDNTTTK
+1007 VTEDNTTQE
-1016 VVDSER
+1016 VARER
-1022 LSGTSGSFPLS
+1022 LSGISGSYSLS
-1033 LQRVKAG
+1033 LQSVKAG
-1040 NLKDTYQVVL
+1040 YLKDTYQVVL
-1050 SVENPGEE
+1050 SVENPGE

-1077 QDDKGDTISALT
+1077 QDGKGQEISKLT
-1089 MDNTSKVSGT
+1089 MDNTSKVSGS
-1099 LPTDTA
+1099 LPADTA
-1105 KILQLRQELGL
+1105 GILQLRQELGL
-1116 IEYIGINYDEYG
+1116 IEYIGINYDKYR

-1137 WLSSNNNA
+1137 WASDNNA
-1145 ISVNYKQGGLYEDIR
+1145 ISVNYKQGGLYEDIS
-1160 NFSFDS
+1160 NFSFKS

-1174 LSGLANGTATVTAT
+1174 LSGRANGTATVTAT

-1227 KGVPKTV
+1227 TGASKTV
-1234 TTNSEGVLAL
+1234 TTNRDGVLAL

-1309 DPLANKTVTV
+1309 DPLADKPVTV

-1330 QTALLGSRA
+1330 RTAQLGPA
-1339 GALVSGITGDTYT
+1339 ADALADGTTGGIYT
-1352 TDAAGNITVY
+1352 TDAAGTITVY

-1374 ESSTTALSALD
+1374 ESNTTALSALD
-1385 QLEYILEISAIDGDK
+1385 QLEYILEISEIDSNN

-1425 SLERVPPGEENKPFI
+1425 SLERVPAGEENKPFI

-1468 SFKTATLHT
+1468 SFKTASLHT

-1488 ARNYSLKLAD
+1488 AKNYSLKLAD

-1559 EKIMPFRVVDLTRV
+1559 EKILPFRVVDLTRV
-1573 PKVTEDDRVT
+1573 PKVTEDARVT
-1583 GILATMGASSAVKGV
+1583 GILATMTSSSGVNQV
-1598 DFGGV
+1598 DFGEVDG
-1603 GDSNILKVLTGRL
+1603 SNILKVLTGRL

-1623 KSSVFKMIITPSED
+1623 DTSVFKMIITPSED

-1666 GANVLTQ
+1666 SANVLTQ
-1673 NLEVGVPS
+1673 NLEVGVPG

-1692 YDPKGDYKTNSLA
+1692 YDPKGEYKANSMAGKVTN
-1705 DNVTSTDLN
+1705 TDLN

-1741 GFTSG
+1741 GFTAG
-1746 VGVGFSFSVNA
+1746 VGVGFTFSVNA

-1787 GQGTELAWSDPTATA
+1787 GEGLAWSDPTATA

-1817 AFGGIGFDYSIVA
+1817 AFGGIGFDYSVVA

-1877 ATFLFISYEAVIASG
+1877 ASFLFISYEAVIASG
-1892 TFGATKTFNN
+1892 TFGATRTFNN

-1914 SGLSLASLRMAAAQS
+1914 SGLSLASLQMAAAQS

-1948 YARTWGQPQRR
+1948 YARTWGQPRQR

-1990 KVLAYINDGNI
+1990 KVLAYINDGDNSD
-2001 GNIYASRAHFSTLN
+2001 IYASRAHFSTLN
-2015 GGVYS
+2015 DGGYTP
-2020 VSSQIADP
+2020 SSQIDDP
-2028 TGFPGYG
+2028 AEFPGYG

-2041 SGTDSFAAAAWVR
+2041 SGTDRFAAAAWVR
-2054 MGTDLPGKNAGD
+2054 MGTEIPNKNAAD
-2066 PVTLEE
+2066 AVTLEE

-2095 RLTNDGTPDLA
+2095 RLTKDGTPDLA

-2113 NDKAIVFWR
+2113 NKAIVFWR

-2145 IMYRCYNSGTWSE
+2145 IMYRRYDSGTWSE
-2158 AKMLYNGATGSVKAL
+2158 AKMLYNGATGRVKAL

-2191 SETGDTSD
+2191 SGTGKTSD

-2206 VAANGT
+2206 VDADGT
-2212 PGTAMLATRD
+2212 PGTAMLATCD

-2227 NPQVVAANFGGG
+2227 NPQVIAANFGGG

-2251 DGSSDIQLSAVD
+2251 DGSSDIQLLAVD
-2263 GGGTMSNS
+2263 GSGIMSNS

-2283 NAVVGGD
+2283 SAVVGGD
-2290 FRFASLSGDHRSLN
+2290 FRFASLSGDYRGLN

-2331 RYAANTY
+2331 RYVENTY

-2349 PPRTLADHF
+2349 PDRTLADHF
-2358 DAYVSGSNQVQA
+2358 DAYVSGTNQVQA
-2370 AIQATRYDDEKP
+2370 VIQATLYDDKNPREIDNMTVPGKKT
-2382 EVIGGVT
+2382 I

-2398 TATSNFI
+2398 TAASDFV

-2434 NTGLNDVTNLTVKLG
+2434 NTGLNDVKNLTVNLG
-2449 SGETATLTEKLLPNE
+2449 GGETATLTGTLLPNE
-2464 STTLTVWHHVRDR
+2464 STTLTVWHHVKDR
-2477 VTDPSYTITAAGGIN
+2477 VTDPSYTITADGIN
-2492 ENGTVYLDYPDIGIS
+2492 EEGTVYLDYPDIGIS

-2515 AGKRTVR
+2515 VGKRTVR

-2533 AGGKNREVKLAFYA
+2533 ASGKGREVKLAFYA
-2547 DDLHTKPAEVACTTN
+2547 DDLHTKSAVVACATN
-2562 GVSVSGNEITV
+2562 GVSVSGNEITI
-2573 SGDSALA
+2573 SEDSALA

-2590 LTYDLGRYMTSI
+2590 LTYDLGEYMTSI

-2628 GNQRLPEY
+2628 SNQRLPEY

-2651 ARTGEQLTM
+2651 ARTGERLTM

-2679 NNCLQPQTSAE
+2679 NNCLQSQTSAE

-2695 LDAAGTVLETKKTS
+2695 LDAAGTVLEMKKTR
-2709 IGGAISGETFQAE
+2709 IGGDISGETFRTE
-2722 NVTFSR
+2722 NVTFSK
-2728 LGARVV
+2728 LGTRVV

-2740 GNDLLT
+2740 GDDLLT

-2778 VTAVSGNGEPVSI
+2778 VTAVSGTGDPVSI

-2803 VAIPNS
+2803 VAIPKS
-2809 GTTDIVVEI
+2809 GTTDIVVKI

-2833 GGGATSYTLTFDTNG
+2833 GGNEG
-2848 GSAIA
+2848 GS
-2853 PITQDYGTAITAP
+2853 G
-2866 ADPTK
+2866 
-2871 TGYTFAGW
+2871 
-2879 TPAIPTTMPAE
+2879 
-2890 NMTIKAK
+2890 
-2897 WTVNQYTL
+2897 
-2905 TFDTNGGST
+2905 
-2914 IAPITQDYGTAITAP
+2914 
-2929 ADPTKTGYTFAGWT
+2929 
-2943 PAIPATM
+2943 
-2950 PAENMTIKAQWRYNG
+2950 
-2965 GGSSGYSYYTI
+2965 SGYSYYTI
-2976 KATAGTGGSISPSG
+2976 KATAGAGGSISPSG
-2990 SVSVREGRD
+2990 NVSVREGRD
-2999 QTFTITPDKS
+2999 QTFTITPDKG

-3031 NVRRTHTIEVIFMKA
+3031 NVSRTHTIEVIFMKA
-3046 NGNLQTGVF
+3046 NGNPQTGVF

-3077 QGTDDT
+3077 KGTDDT
-3083 HFAPDGICTRA
+3083 HFSPDGICTRA
-3094 QAVAFLWRAA
+3094 QAVTFLWRAA
-3104 GSPKPETRTMPFADV
+3104 GSPEPETRAMPFTDV
-3119 PAGSYYYD
+3119 PVGSYYYD

-3133 ENGIAKGTSDTTFSP
+3133 ENGITKGTSDTTFTP
-3148 NMTCS
+3148 NMTCT
-3153 RAQIVTF
+3153 RAQIVAF

-3185 ADAVLWAVKEDIT
+3185 ADAVLWAVKENIT
-3198 KGTTSTAFS
+3198 KGTTNTTFS
-3207 PNTDCTRA
+3207 PDADCTRA
-3215 QIVTFLWRCKK
+3215 QIVTFLYRFTVE

>member
-11 VCCMVLTMLP
+11 VCSMVLTMLQ

-26 AVSDSLGNTPKENQA
+26 ALSDSLGNTPKENQA

-46 SALTGGSSDQVLSML
+46 SALTGGSSDQVLSVL

-80 LDGRVLTLAAVME
+80 LDGQVLTLAAVME

-117 LKTMIQI
+117 LNTMIQI

-137 GREFAGEALQNLNSL
+137 GREFTGEALENLNSL
-152 MEQLELQGISLRY
+152 MEQLELQGISLQY
-165 SAFATKPEGVE
+165 SASATKPEGVE
-176 TVDMSGM
+176 TVDMRGM
-183 MSQTLGNLANNTWNS
+183 MSQTLEDLANNSWDS
-198 GPFTVYGGKPAG
+198 GTFTVYSGKPVG

-223 ITGVEV
+223 ITDVKV
-229 SIGETSEVVEQSDGS
+229 SIGETSEVVDQGDGS

-251 GSTFSLGGCKITVKV
+251 GETFSLGGCKITVKV
-266 QTKGGNPAWLENSY
+266 TTKGGNPDWRKDSY

-298 FYDGAA
+298 FYDGDS
-304 YADHCQLKLIKT
+304 YADHHQFKLIKT
-316 VGAPAIQTSMTAPNY
+316 VDDPAIKTSMTAPSY
-331 EERYESTTTIQGDMY
+331 VEEVKNTTVLYDDLF
-346 IPLLADEYN
+346 IPLLTESYT
-355 ALGANNPD
+355 GGSANNSD
-363 FVALSDTIRILDG
+363 FVALSNTIGILEG
-376 ARNSVLPVG
+376 ARNLVLPDG
-385 SDPFYQPYQIDAS
+385 SAPFYQPYQIDADIKFDWTTS
-398 IEFNWSTEKAAY
+398 VEAY
-410 TGDAPYG
+410 NGSAPYG
-417 WYKNQPF
+417 YYNSTNPRPY
-424 APFYLTEYK
+424 APFCLTEYK
-433 FNEESL
+433 LGETSL
-439 GLSNNRTKAL
+439 NLSDDRKKAL
-449 NCTINKGETVS
+449 DCTINKGSTVS

-465 TTQNR
+465 TTENR
-470 GDQQYWLPFRLYM
+470 ENQKYWLPFELYL
-483 KSVQGKIQNSWATT
+483 KNVNNDIPNSTT
-497 KNSNVT
+497 TAKTSNVT
-503 AKLVDTDK
+503 AKLLDK
-511 PIIQSVTAPAGTYA
+511 DAPTIQSVTAPPGTYA
-525 SGQHVPITVTFNE
+525 SGQHVPITVTFSE

-546 VTINGKE
+546 VTINGEE
-553 YSAADLSMNNYGV
+553 YTAAELSMNSYGV

-572 PVQDID
+572 PVQDAD
-578 ATTVTVNGMTGVK
+578 DTTVIVNGMTGVE
-591 DVFDHTLD
+591 DVFGHELD
-599 TTHYLSE
+599 TALYQSD
-606 PITGVAL
+606 PITGVEL
-613 ESVLMR
+613 KSVLMR

-625 TADYDNGNASFTM
+625 TADYANGKASFTM
-638 NANMAQA
+638 QANMEQA
-645 YKTVYSDY
+645 YKTKYSNY
-653 HTPEG
+653 HTPG
-658 TEPKE
+658 VTEQRE
-663 APFRL
+663 APFQL
-668 ELRDN
+668 ELKYG
-673 STDEAI
+673 SADEPI
-679 HLQVY
+679 LLQVY
-684 LDTEKEAFTISDYA
+684 LDTEKEAFTVSDYA
-698 IAPAAYTRTYT
+698 IAPSAFDRTYT

-714 NEGTKDSPNW
+714 NEGTKADPDW

-734 TVAKKVSAHTVNV
+734 TVAKKVSARTVTI
-747 VPEANDADY
+747 VPEANPANY
-756 TISLADSARPTLQA
+756 TISLAEAARPTLQA
-770 KVLGENGEQASYTTG
+770 KVLGEGGMPASYTTG

-790 DLDIATID
+790 DPLIATIN
-798 EDTGLVATTGTK
+798 EDTGVVTTTGTK
-810 VGTVIFTFTADNGTE
+810 VGAVTFTFTADNGTE
-825 DPADDVTG
+825 DAADDVTG
-833 ESETYTV
+833 DSKPYTV

-875 APGKEFNYR
+875 APNKEFNYR
-884 IDLYEGNYMKEADLS
+884 IDLYEGNYANEAALS
-899 GHQPVATYTAGKDE
+899 GSNPVATYTASKDK
-913 NSVRIPEN
+913 NSVRIEEN
-921 MLSQLSSGNTPAYT
+921 VLSKLSNGNTPAYT
-935 VCVSMPHPNAEGE
+935 VLVSMPHPNAKGE
-948 NVRLSALAWII
+948 DVRLSALAWII

-964 ATAKLTPPRS
+964 ATAKLTPPQS
-974 IYLKDTDGA
+974 IYLKDTDDS
-983 VNIDW
+983 VNFNW
-988 SVENT
+988 SVENA

-1007 VTEDNTTTK
+1007 VTEDNHTTK

-1022 LSGTSGSFPLS
+1022 LTGTSGSYSLS
-1033 LQRVKAG
+1033 LRSVTAG

-1077 QDDKGDTISALT
+1077 QDDKGITISALT

-1099 LPTDTA
+1099 LPTETA
-1105 KILQLRQELGL
+1105 EILQLRQELGL

-1128 WNSFKDGIQ
+1128 WNSFKDGIE
-1137 WLSSNNNA
+1137 WVSDNNNA

-1160 NFSFDS
+1160 NFSFKS

-1174 LSGLANGTATVTAT
+1174 LSGRADGTATVTAT
-1188 HAATGMSAAVQVTAK
+1188 HAATGMSAAVQVTAE

-1213 LTPAAETTLQYTDG
+1213 LTPAAKTTLQYTDG
-1227 KGVPKTV
+1227 KGAPKTV
-1234 TTNSEGVLAL
+1234 TTNSDGVLAL

-1292 SLRRVAR
+1292 SLRQVAR

-1309 DPLANKTVTV
+1309 DPLANETVTV

-1330 QTALLGSRA
+1330 ETARLGSRA

-1352 TDAAGNITVY
+1352 TDEAGNITVY

-1367 FWSAEKG
+1367 FWSEEKG
-1374 ESSTTALSALD
+1374 ESNTTALSALD
-1385 QLEYILEISAIDGDK
+1385 QLEYILEISEIDSNN

-1425 SLERVPPGEENKPFI
+1425 SLERVPPGEKNKPFI

-1468 SFKTATLHT
+1468 SFKTASLHT
-1477 TMFLWGEKIAD
+1477 TMFLWGEDIAK
-1488 ARNYSLKLAD
+1488 AQNYSLKLAD

-1509 STKQYPFSSIPV
+1509 STTQYPFSSIPV

-1573 PKVTEDDRVT
+1573 PKVTEDERVT
-1583 GILATMGASSAVKGV
+1583 GILATMGESSGVNQV

-1623 KSSVFKMIITPSED
+1623 NSSVFKMIITPSED

-1673 NLEVGVPS
+1673 NLEVGVPG

-1692 YDPKGDYKTNSLA
+1692 YDPKGDYKTNSIA

-1726 YNAEKKEWEVFTVGG
+1726 YNTEKKEWEVFTVGG
-1741 GFTSG
+1741 GFTAG

-1787 GQGTELAWSDPTATA
+1787 GEGTELAWSDPTATA

-1854 DETKRQI
+1854 DRTKHQI

-1877 ATFLFISYEAVIASG
+1877 ASFLFISYEAVIASG
-1892 TFGATKTFNN
+1892 TFGATRTFND
-1902 WKTIDDYWNSAT
+1902 WDTIDNYWNSAT

-1929 GMQVASASA
+1929 GMHVASVSA

-1948 YARTWGQPQRR
+1948 YARTWGQPQQR
-1959 MMLFSLNSTNGL
+1959 MMLFSLNSTSGL
-1971 QNIQSNANP
+1971 ENIQTNANP

-1990 KVLAYINDGNI
+1990 KVLAYINDGDSSS
-2001 GNIYASRAHFSTLN
+2001 IYASRAHFSTLT

-2020 VSSQIADP
+2020 PSSQIDDP
-2028 TGFPGYG
+2028 AGFSGYG

-2041 SGTDSFAAAAWVR
+2041 SGTDRFAAAAWVR
-2054 MGTDLPGKNAGD
+2054 MGTELPGKNAGD
-2066 PVTLEE
+2066 TVTLEE

-2082 VASVYNGT
+2082 VVSVYNGT
-2090 TWTST
+2090 NWTST
-2095 RLTNDGTPDLA
+2095 RLTKDGTPDLA

-2113 NDKAIVFWR
+2113 DDKAIVFWR
-2122 SVYTPDPGTQGS
+2122 SVYTPDPVSASGS

-2145 IMYRCYNSGTWSE
+2145 IMYSCYDSSNDRWSD

-2191 SETGDTSD
+2191 SGTGDTSV

-2206 VAANGT
+2206 VAADGT
-2212 PGTAMLATRD
+2212 PGTAMLATCD

-2227 NPQVVAANFGGG
+2227 NPQVVAANFGIG

-2251 DGSSDIQLSAVD
+2251 DGSSDIQLLAVD

-2290 FRFASLSGDHRSLN
+2290 FRFASLSGDHRGLN

-2331 RYAANTY
+2331 RYAENTY

-2349 PPRTLADHF
+2349 PNRTLADHF
-2358 DAYVSGSNQVQA
+2358 DAYVSGDNQVQA
-2370 AIQATRYDDEKP
+2370 VIQATRYDDENPK
-2382 EVIGGVT
+2382 VIGGVT

-2398 TATSNFI
+2398 TATSDFI

-2449 SGETATLTEKLLPNE
+2449 SGETATLTKKLLPNE
-2464 STTLTVWHHVRDR
+2464 STTLTVWHHVKDR
-2477 VTDPSYTITAAGGIN
+2477 VTDPSYTITADAGIN
-2492 ENGTVYLDYPDIGIS
+2492 ETGTVYLDYPDIGIS

-2533 AGGKNREVKLAFYA
+2533 ADGKNRKVKIAFYA
-2547 DDLHTKPAEVACTTN
+2547 DDLHTKPAKVDCTTN
-2562 GVSVSGNEITV
+2562 GVQVGGISGNEITI
-2573 SGDSALA
+2573 SGDDALA

-2590 LTYDLGRYMTSI
+2590 LTYNLGKYMNSI

-2615 AEAWAEGQIGGTG
+2615 AEAWAEGKIGGTG
-2628 GNQRLPEY
+2628 SNQRLPEY

-2651 ARTGEQLTM
+2651 ARTGEKLTM
-2660 DVTQG
+2660 DVAQG
-2665 NDGNGHSTAAITLR
+2665 NDGSGHSTAAITLR
-2679 NNCLQPQTSAE
+2679 NNSLRSQNSAE

-2695 LDAAGTVLETKKTS
+2695 LDAAGTVLETQKTG
-2709 IGGAISGETFQAE
+2709 IGGAIPGETSQRE
-2722 NVTFSR
+2722 TVTFSR
-2728 LGARVV
+2728 LGTRVV
-2734 VRAAVP
+2734 VRAAVS
-2740 GNDLLT
+2740 GDDMLT

-2791 NGQALSTGGSAT
+2791 NGQDLSTGGSAT

-2809 GTTDIVVEI
+2809 GTTDIVVKI

-2833 GGGATSYTLTFDTNG
+2833 GG
-2848 GSAIA
+2848 
-2853 PITQDYGTAITAP
+2853 
-2866 ADPTK
+2866 
-2871 TGYTFAGW
+2871 
-2879 TPAIPTTMPAE
+2879 
-2890 NMTIKAK
+2890 
-2897 WTVNQYTL
+2897 NQ
-2905 TFDTNGGST
+2905 
-2914 IAPITQDYGTAITAP
+2914 
-2929 ADPTKTGYTFAGWT
+2929 
-2943 PAIPATM
+2943 
-2950 PAENMTIKAQWRYNG
+2950 G

-2976 KATAGTGGSISPSG
+2976 KATAGAGGSISPSG
-2990 SVSVREGRD
+2990 NVSVREGRD
-2999 QTFTITPDKS
+2999 QTFTITPDKG

-3046 NGNLQTGVF
+3046 NGNPQTGVF

-3077 QGTDDT
+3077 KGTDDT
-3083 HFAPDGICTRA
+3083 HFSPDGICTRA
-3094 QAVAFLWRAA
+3094 QAVTFLWRTA
-3104 GSPKPETRTMPFADV
+3104 GSPEPETRTMPFTDV

-3133 ENGIAKGTSDTTFSP
+3133 ENGITKGTSDATFSP

-3153 RAQIVTF
+3153 RAQIVAF

-3170 GTANPFADVKSTAYY
+3170 GTANPFADVKSDAYY
-3185 ADAVLWAVKEDIT
+3185 ADAVLWAVKENIT
-3198 KGTTSTAFS
+3198 KGTTSTTFS
-3207 PNTDCTRA
+3207 PNAGCTRA
-3215 QIVTFLWRCKK
+3215 QIVTFLYRAYQGK

>member
-1 MKKRILSILL
+1 
-11 VCCMVLTMLP
+11 MVLTMLP

-80 LDGRVLTLAAVME
+80 LDGQVLTLAAVME

-137 GREFAGEALQNLNSL
+137 GREFTGEALENLNSL

-165 SAFATKPEGVE
+165 SASATKPEGVE

-198 GPFTVYGGKPAG
+198 GPFTVYRGKPAG
-210 FSYRIQKGQLSEY
+210 FSYRIQKGQLSDY
-223 ITGVEV
+223 ITNVEV
-229 SIGETSEVVEQSDGS
+229 SIGAVSGVEQSDGS
-244 YKLTYDV
+244 YRLTYAVD
-251 GSTFSLGGCKITVKV
+251 GYSLGGQKITVKV
-266 QTKGGNPAWLENSY
+266 KTKGGTSAWHDNTY

-298 FYDGAA
+298 FYDGAG

-316 VGAPAIQTSMTAPNY
+316 VGVPTIQTSMTAPNY
-331 EERYESTTTIQGDMY
+331 EIKHENTNVIYQDMS
-346 IPLLADEYN
+346 IPLLADEYTT

-363 FVALSDTIRILDG
+363 FVALSDTIRILDS

-398 IEFNWSTEKAAY
+398 IEFDWSRDIAAY
-410 TGDAPYG
+410 IGPAPYG

-433 FNEESL
+433 LNGTAL
-439 GLSNNRTKAL
+439 PLSGDRKRTED
-449 NCTINKGETVS
+449 CTINKGSTVS

-470 GDQQYWLPFRLYM
+470 GDQRYYLPFELYLNAD
-483 KSVQGKIQNSWATT
+483 KVCGTQYSHA
-497 KNSNVT
+497 T
-503 AKLVDTDK
+503 AKTSGVHAELLDTDA
-511 PIIQSVTAPAGTYA
+511 PTIQSVTAPAGTYA
-525 SGQHVPITVTFNE
+525 SGQHVPITVTFSE

-572 PVQDID
+572 PVQDTD

-599 TTHYLSE
+599 PTHYLSE

-625 TADYDNGNASFTM
+625 TADYDNGKASFTM

-673 STDEAI
+673 STDETI

-684 LDTEKEAFTISDYA
+684 LDTEKEAFTMSDYA

-734 TVAKKVSAHTVNV
+734 TVAKKVSAHTVTI
-747 VPEANDADY
+747 VPETNDADY

-770 KVLGENGEQASYTTG
+770 KVLGKNGEQASYTTG
-785 KWSSS
+785 KWSSN

-810 VGTVIFTFTADNGTE
+810 VGTVTFTFTADNGTE

-833 ESETYTV
+833 QSQPYTV

-850 PGGASIVT
+850 PGGSSIVT

-875 APGKEFNYR
+875 APNKEFDYR
-884 IDLYEGNYMKEADLS
+884 IDLYEGNYENEAALS
-899 GHQPVATYTAGKDE
+899 GIQPVATYTAGKDE
-913 NSVRIPEN
+913 NSVRIEEN
-921 MLSQLSSGNTPAYT
+921 VLSKLSNGNIPAYT
-935 VCVSMPHPNAEGE
+935 VLVSMPHPNAGGE
-948 NVRLSALAWII
+948 DVRLSALAWII

-964 ATAKLTPPRS
+964 ATAKLTPPQS
-974 IYLKDTDGA
+974 IYHKDTDGA

-988 SVENT
+988 SVENAT
-993 TEGAPLQPTLTITR
+993 TGASQQPTLTITR
-1007 VTEDNTTTK
+1007 VTEDNSTHE
-1016 VVDSER
+1016 VASER
-1022 LSGTSGSFPLS
+1022 LSGTSGSYSLPLQS
-1033 LQRVKAG
+1033 VKAG

-1128 WNSFKDGIQ
+1128 WNSFKDGIR

-1234 TTNSEGVLAL
+1234 TTNSDGVLAL

-1352 TDAAGNITVY
+1352 TDAAGNITVH

-1374 ESSTTALSALD
+1374 ESNTTALSALD

-1425 SLERVPPGEENKPFI
+1425 SLERVPTGEENKPFI

-1559 EKIMPFRVVDLTRV
+1559 EKILPFRVVDLTRV
-1573 PKVTEDDRVT
+1573 PKVTEDKRVT
-1583 GILATMGASSAVKGV
+1583 GILATMSSSSGVSQV

-1603 GDSNILKVLTGRL
+1603 GGSEILKVLTGRL

-1623 KSSVFKMIITPSED
+1623 DTSVFKMIITPSED

-1877 ATFLFISYEAVIASG
+1877 AAFLFISYEAVIASG

-1948 YARTWGQPQRR
+1948 YARTWGQPRQR
-1959 MMLFSLNSTNGL
+1959 MMLFSRNSTNGL

-1980 TSYPQLSDDG
+1980 ASYPQLSDDG

-2015 GGVYS
+2015 GGAYS

-2113 NDKAIVFWR
+2113 DGKAIVFWR

-2145 IMYRCYNSGTWSE
+2145 IMYRCYDSDSRTWSK
-2158 AKMLYNGATGSVKAL
+2158 AQMLYNGATGSVKAL

-2191 SETGDTSD
+2191 SGTGKISD

-2206 VAANGT
+2206 VDAGGT
-2212 PGTAMLATRD
+2212 PGTAMLATCD

-2227 NPQVVAANFGGG
+2227 NPQVVAANFGSGG
-2239 DDRFVIGWHSVR
+2239 DRFVIGWHSVR
-2251 DGSSDIQLSAVD
+2251 DGSSDIQLLAVD
-2263 GGGTMSNS
+2263 GSGTMSNS

-2283 NAVVGGD
+2283 NAAVGGD

-2331 RYAANTY
+2331 RHETNTY

-2349 PPRTLADHF
+2349 PDRTLADHF

-2562 GVSVSGNEITV
+2562 GVSVRGNEITV

-2695 LDAAGTVLETKKTS
+2695 LDAAGAVLETKKTS

-2728 LGARVV
+2728 LGTRVV

-2827 LRNSGT
+2827 PRNSGT

-2879 TPAIPTTMPAE
+2879 TPAIPATMPAE

-2897 WTVNQYTL
+2897 
-2905 TFDTNGGST
+2905 
-2914 IAPITQDYGTAITAP
+2914 
-2929 ADPTKTGYTFAGWT
+2929 
-2943 PAIPATM
+2943 
-2950 PAENMTIKAQWRYNG
+2950 WRYNG

-2976 KATAGTGGSISPSG
+2976 KAAAGTGGSISPSG
-2990 SVSVREGRD
+2990 NVSVREGKD
-2999 QTFTITPDKS
+2999 QTFTITPDKG

-3046 NGNLQTGVF
+3046 NGNPQAGVF
-3055 VDVATGSYYEDAVD
+3055 VDVAEGSYYEEAID
-3069 WAVENGIT
+3069 WAVEKGIT
-3077 QGTDDT
+3077 NGVSSNM
-3083 HFAPDGICTRA
+3083 FAPND
-3094 QAVAFLWRAA
+3094 
-3104 GSPKPETRTMPFADV
+3104 P
-3119 PAGSYYYD
+3119 
-3127 AVLWAV
+3127 
-3133 ENGIAKGTSDTTFSP
+3133 
-3148 NMTCS
+3148 
-3153 RAQIVTF
+3153 
-3160 LWRSEKSPAA
+3160 
-3170 GTANPFADVKSTAYY
+3170 
-3185 ADAVLWAVKEDIT
+3185 
-3198 KGTTSTAFS
+3198 
-3207 PNTDCTRA
+3207 CTRA
-3215 QIVTFLWRCKK
+3215 QIVTFLWRAAGSPAPKSISSFTDVPADAFYAKAVAWAVENGITSGTGESKFSPNATCTRAQAVTFLYRASGSPAVSGSAEFSDVSTTAFYADAVAWAAKKGITTGIGGGLFGADNDCTRGQIVTFLWRCKK

>member
-11 VCCMVLTMLP
+11 ICCMVLTMLP
-21 TAAFA
+21 TTAFA
-26 AVSDSLGNTPKENQA
+26 AVSDSLGNTPEENQE

-66 LDEDG
+66 LDEAG
-71 NFKVDQTIT
+71 NLKVDQTIT
-80 LDGRVLTLAAVME
+80 LDGQVLTLAAVME
-93 LLENPATDLT
+93 QLENPATDLT

-137 GREFAGEALQNLNSL
+137 DKEFTGEALENLNSL
-152 MEQLELQGISLRY
+152 MEQLELQGISLQY
-165 SAFATKPEGVE
+165 SASATAPVGVE

-183 MSQTLGNLANNTWNS
+183 MSQTLGDLANNSWSS
-198 GPFTVYGGKPAG
+198 GTFTVYGGKPAG
-210 FSYRIQKGQLSEY
+210 FSYRIQKGQLSDY
-223 ITGVEV
+223 ITNVEV
-229 SIGETSEVVEQSDGS
+229 SIGAVSGVEQSDGS

-251 GSTFSLGGCKITVKV
+251 GSTFSLGGCKITVEV
-266 QTKGGNPAWLENSY
+266 TTRGGNPAWLENSY

-298 FYDGAA
+298 FYDGAS

-316 VGAPAIQTSMTAPNY
+316 VDDPAIKTEMTAPNY
-331 EERYESTTTIQGDMY
+331 EEELKNTTVLYDDLF
-346 IPLLADEYN
+346 IPLLAEKYTVAN
-355 ALGANNPD
+355 GANNPD
-363 FVALSDTIRILDG
+363 FVALSNTIGILEG
-376 ARNSVLPVG
+376 ARNSVLPGG
-385 SDPFYQPYQIDAS
+385 SSPFYQPYQIDAS
-398 IEFNWSTEKAAY
+398 IKFDWSTDVAAY
-410 TGDAPYG
+410 AGPAPYG
-417 WYKNQPF
+417 YNSTTQHY

-433 FNEESL
+433 LDGTALN
-439 GLSNNRTKAL
+439 LSGDRTKAL
-449 NCTINKGETVS
+449 DCTINKGSTVS

-470 GDQQYWLPFRLYM
+470 RAQQYYLPFELYL
-483 KSVQGKIQNSWATT
+483 KNVNRDIQNSTT
-497 KNSNVT
+497 TAKTSNVS
-503 AKLVDTDK
+503 ARLVDTDA
-511 PIIQSVTAPAGTYA
+511 PTIQSVTAPAGTYA

-538 FVDLRNAS
+538 FVDLRNAR

-553 YSAADLSMNNYGV
+553 YTAAELSMNSYGV

-572 PVQDID
+572 PVQDTD
-578 ATTVTVNGMTGVK
+578 ATTVTVNDMTGVE
-591 DVFDHTLD
+591 DVFGHTLD
-599 TTHYLSE
+599 T
-606 PITGVAL
+606 AL
-613 ESVLMR
+613 YQSDSISDVTLKSVLMR
-619 NAPTAL
+619 NAPTEL
-625 TADYDNGNASFTM
+625 TATYANGKASFTM
-638 NANMAQA
+638 NANMEQA
-645 YKTVYSDY
+645 YKTVYSNY
-653 HTPEG
+653 HTPAG
-658 TEPKE
+658 TDPKQ

-668 ELRDN
+668 ELRYD
-673 STDEAI
+673 SAVEPI

-714 NEGTKDSPNW
+714 NEGTKDAPNW

-734 TVAKKVSAHTVNV
+734 TVTKKVSASTVNV
-747 VPEANDADY
+747 VPEADPANY
-756 TISLADSARPTLQA
+756 TISLAEAARPTLKA
-770 KVLGENGEQASYTTG
+770 EVLGENGEQATYTTG

-790 DLDIATID
+790 DPLIATIN
-798 EDTGLVATTGTK
+798 EDTGVVATTGTK
-810 VGTVIFTFTADNGTE
+810 VGSVTFTFTADNGTE

-833 ESETYTV
+833 RSQPYTV

-850 PGGASIVT
+850 PGGSSIVT

-875 APGKEFNYR
+875 APNKEFKYR
-884 IDLYEGNYMKEADLS
+884 IDLYEGNYENKAALS
-899 GHQPVATYTAGKDE
+899 GLNPVATYYTASKDK
-913 NSVRIPEN
+913 NSVRIKEN
-921 MLSQLSSGNTPAYT
+921 VLSKLSTGNTPAYT
-935 VCVSMPHPNAEGE
+935 VLVSMPHPNAESE

-964 ATAKLTPPRS
+964 ATAKLTPPQS
-974 IYLKDTDGA
+974 IYLKDTDVA

-988 SVENT
+988 SVKNAT
-993 TEGAPLQPTLTITR
+993 DGASQPATLTITR
-1007 VTEDNTTTK
+1007 VTEDKNTQE
-1016 VVDSER
+1016 VARER
-1022 LSGTSGSFPLS
+1022 LFGTSGSFSLPLQS
-1033 LQRVKAG
+1033 VKAG

-1077 QDDKGDTISALT
+1077 LDDKGNTISKLN
-1089 MDNTSKVSGT
+1089 MDNTSKVSGN

-1128 WNSFKDGIQ
+1128 WNSFKDGIR
-1137 WLSSNNNA
+1137 WLSSNSNA

-1174 LSGLANGTATVTAT
+1174 LSALANGTATVTAT
-1188 HAATGMSAAVQVTAK
+1188 HAATGMRADVQVTAK

-1256 RSGSGA
+1256 RSGSGE

-1309 DPLANKTVTV
+1309 NPLANKTVTV

-1330 QTALLGSRA
+1330 ETALLGSRA

-1374 ESSTTALSALD
+1374 ESTTTALSALD

-1425 SLERVPPGEENKPFI
+1425 SLERVPEGEENKPFI

-1454 VDVRSSTGKIGPNS
+1454 VDVRNSTGKIGPNS

-1477 TMFLWGEKIAD
+1477 TMFLWGEKIAN
-1488 ARNYSLKLAD
+1488 AKNYSLKLAD
-1498 EYGVLPAAQSS
+1498 EYGILPATQSS

-1521 AENDLTLTEATM
+1521 AENDLPLTEATM

-1583 GILATMGASSAVKGV
+1583 GILLTMKDSSGVNDV

-1623 KSSVFKMIITPSED
+1623 DTSVFKMIITPSED

-1673 NLEVGVPS
+1673 NLEVGVPG
-1681 TGDLSQMAQGT
+1681 TGDLSQMAKGT
-1692 YDPKGDYKTNSLA
+1692 YNPKGEYKANSMAGKVTN
-1705 DNVTSTDLN
+1705 TDLN

-1741 GFTSG
+1741 GFTAG
-1746 VGVGFSFSVNA
+1746 VGVGFTFSVNA

-1787 GQGTELAWSDPTATA
+1787 GEGTELAWSDPTATA

-1817 AFGGIGFDYSIVA
+1817 AFGGIGFDYSVVA

-1877 ATFLFISYEAVIASG
+1877 ASFLFISYEAVIASG
-1892 TFGATKTFNN
+1892 TLGGTKTFND
-1902 WKTIDDYWNSAT
+1902 WKTIDNYWNNAT

-1929 GMQVASASA
+1929 GMQVASGSA

-1948 YARTWGQPQRR
+1948 YARTWGQPQQR
-1959 MMLFSLNSTNGL
+1959 MRLFSLNSTSGL
-1971 QNIQSNANP
+1971 ENIQTNANP

-1990 KVLAYINDGNI
+1990 KVLAYINDGNSSS
-2001 GNIYASRAHFSTLN
+2001 IYDSRAHFSTLN
-2015 GGVYS
+2015 GSGYS
-2020 VSSQIADP
+2020 VSSKIDNP
-2028 TGFPGYG
+2028 TGFSGYG

-2066 PVTLEE
+2066 AVTLEE

-2082 VASVYNGT
+2082 VVSVYNGT

-2106 PATAVGG
+2106 PVTAVGG
-2113 NDKAIVFWR
+2113 DGKAIVFWR

-2134 NNLLNF
+2134 NLLNF

-2145 IMYRCYNSGTWSE
+2145 IMYSCYDSSNGDWSN
-2158 AKMLYNGATGSVKAL
+2158 AQMLYNGATGRVKAL

-2191 SETGDTSD
+2191 SGTGDTSA

-2206 VAANGT
+2206 VAADGT

-2227 NPQVVAANFGGG
+2227 NPQVVAANFGSG

-2251 DGSSDIQLSAVD
+2251 DGSSDIQLLAVD
-2263 GGGTMSNS
+2263 GSGTMSNS
-2271 FPGSLSALTSSG
+2271 FPGSLSALTNSG

-2290 FRFASLSGDHRSLN
+2290 FRFASLSRDHRSLN

-2310 NETVNDANGAVDH
+2310 NETVNDVNGAVDH

-2331 RYAANTY
+2331 RYATNTY

-2349 PPRTLADHF
+2349 PDRTLADHF
-2358 DAYVSGSNQVQA
+2358 DAYVSGSNQAQA
-2370 AIQATRYDDEKP
+2370 VIQATFYDDENP
-2382 EVIGGVT
+2382 QVIGGVT
-2389 VPGEETILY
+2389 VPGEKTNLY
-2398 TATSNFI
+2398 TATSDFV
-2405 TDAVAVEQI
+2405 TDAVEVEQI

-2427 PIRFTIR
+2427 PISFTIR
-2434 NTGLNDVTNLTVKLG
+2434 NTGLNDVTNLKVSIG
-2449 SGETATLTEKLLPNE
+2449 SGETATLTETLLPNE
-2464 STTLTVWHHVRDR
+2464 STTLTVWHHVGNH
-2477 VTDPSYTITAAGGIN
+2477 VTNPGYTITATSGIN
-2492 ENGTVYLDYPDIGIS
+2492 EKGTVYLDYPDIGIS

-2533 AGGKNREVKLAFYA
+2533 TGKNGREVKLAFYA
-2547 DDLHTKPAEVACTTN
+2547 DDLHTKHAEVACTTN
-2562 GVSVSGNEITV
+2562 GVSVRDNEITI
-2573 SGDSALA
+2573 SEDSALA

-2590 LTYDLGRYMTSI
+2590 LTYDLGKYMNSI

-2628 GNQRLPEY
+2628 SNQRLPEY

-2651 ARTGEQLTM
+2651 ARTGERMTV

-2665 NDGNGHSTAAITLR
+2665 NDGNGHSTADITLR
-2679 NNCLQPQTSAE
+2679 NNSLQPQTSAV

-2709 IGGAISGETFQAE
+2709 IGGAISGETFQTE
-2722 NVTFSR
+2722 TVTFSQ
-2728 LGARVV
+2728 LGTRVV
-2734 VRAAVP
+2734 VRATVP

-2778 VTAVSGNGEPVSI
+2778 VTAVSGNGESVSI
-2791 NGQALSTGGSAT
+2791 NGQDLSTGGSAT
-2803 VAIPNS
+2803 VAIPDS
-2809 GTTDIVVEI
+2809 GRTDIVVKI
-2818 GTKTYTLTI
+2818 GAKTYTLTI
-2827 LRNSGT
+2827 LRDSGT
-2833 GGGATSYTLTFDTNG
+2833 GDGEHTHSYGSEWKYDPDNHWHECSCGDKADKAVHDFKWVVDKEATATQK
-2848 GSAIA
+2848 GS
-2853 PITQDYGTAITAP
+2853 
-2866 ADPTK
+2866 K
-2871 TGYTFAGW
+2871 HEECKVCGYKKSAV
-2879 TPAIPTTMPAE
+2879 E
-2890 NMTIKAK
+2890 
-2897 WTVNQYTL
+2897 
-2905 TFDTNGGST
+2905 
-2914 IAPITQDYGTAITAP
+2914 
-2929 ADPTKTGYTFAGWT
+2929 
-2943 PAIPATM
+2943 IPAT
-2950 PAENMTIKAQWRYNG
+2950 
-2965 GGSSGYSYYTI
+2965 
-2976 KATAGTGGSISPSG
+2976 GTPSEPG
-2990 SVSVREGRD
+2990 KPTG
-2999 QTFTITPDKS
+2999 PD
-3009 YAVSNVKIDGKSIGA
+3009 
-3024 VKSYTFE
+3024 FP
-3031 NVRRTHTIEVIFMKA
+3031 
-3046 NGNLQTGVF
+3046 QTGDNSDMILWIALLYISGGVLTGVMVF
-3055 VDVATGSYYEDAVD
+3055 DKRKRHS
-3069 WAVENGIT
+3069 
-3077 QGTDDT
+3077 
-3083 HFAPDGICTRA
+3083 
-3094 QAVAFLWRAA
+3094 
-3104 GSPKPETRTMPFADV
+3104 
-3119 PAGSYYYD
+3119 
-3127 AVLWAV
+3127 
-3133 ENGIAKGTSDTTFSP
+3133 
-3148 NMTCS
+3148 
-3153 RAQIVTF
+3153 
-3160 LWRSEKSPAA
+3160 
-3170 GTANPFADVKSTAYY
+3170 VK
-3185 ADAVLWAVKEDIT
+3185 
-3198 KGTTSTAFS
+3198 
-3207 PNTDCTRA
+3207 
-3215 QIVTFLWRCKK
+3215 

>member
-1 MKKRILSILL
+1 MKKRFLAALLSL
-11 VCCMVLTMLP
+11 CMTLTLLP
-21 TAAFA
+21 TTAFA
-26 AVSDSLGNTPKENQA
+26 ALSDSLGNTPKENQA

-80 LDGRVLTLAAVME
+80 LDGQVLTLAAVME

-137 GREFAGEALQNLNSL
+137 GREFTGEALENLNSL
-152 MEQLELQGISLRY
+152 MEQLELQGISLQY
-165 SAFATKPEGVE
+165 SASATKPEGVE

-183 MSQTLGNLANNTWNS
+183 MSQTLGKLATNS
-198 GPFTVYGGKPAG
+198 WSSGTFTVYGGKPVG

-229 SIGETSEVVEQSDGS
+229 SIGETSGVKQSDGS
-244 YKLTYDV
+244 YKLTYTRDDPN
-251 GSTFSLGGCKITVKV
+251 SSLSGCKITVEVK
-266 QTKGGNPAWLENSY
+266 TKGANPDWLKDSY

-298 FYDGAA
+298 FHDGTS
-304 YADHCQLKLIKT
+304 YADHHQLKLIKT
-316 VGAPAIQTSMTAPNY
+316 VGDPEIKTSMNAPSY
-331 EERYESTTTIQGDMY
+331 EEKHENTNVIYSDMF
-346 IPLLADEYN
+346 IPLLANEYTVGG
-355 ALGANNPD
+355 GANNQD
-363 FVALSDTIRILDG
+363 FVALSDTIRILEG
-376 ARNSVLPVG
+376 ARNSVLPGG

-398 IEFNWSTEKAAY
+398 IKFDWKATVEEY
-410 TGDAPYG
+410 TGSAPYG
-417 WYKNQPF
+417 YYNSTNPRPY
-424 APFYLTEYK
+424 APFCLTEYK
-433 FNEESL
+433 L
-439 GLSNNRTKAL
+439 DGTAL
-449 NCTINKGETVS
+449 TPVAGEKKTENCTIKNGSTVS
-460 ISLQS
+460 IFLQS
-465 TTQNR
+465 TTKNR
-470 GDQQYWLPFRLYM
+470 VDEKYYLPFELYLNFD
-483 KSVQGKIQNSWATT
+483 KVYGGHLGTSATVKT
-497 KNSNVT
+497 SNAT
-503 AKLVDTDK
+503 AELLDTDS
-511 PIIQSVTAPAGTYA
+511 PTIQSVTATAGTYA
-525 SGQHVPITVTFNE
+525 SGQYVPITVTFNE

-546 VTINGKE
+546 VTINGKD
-553 YSAADLSMNNYGV
+553 YSAAELSMNDYGV

-572 PVQDID
+572 PVQDAD
-578 ATTVTVNGMTGVK
+578 DTTVTVSSMTGVE
-591 DVFDHTLD
+591 DVFGNELD
-599 TTHYLSE
+599 T
-606 PITGVAL
+606 AL
-613 ESVLMR
+613 YQGDSIAKVELKSVLMR
-619 NAPTAL
+619 NAPTEL
-625 TADYDNGNASFTM
+625 TAAYANGKASFTM
-638 NANMAQA
+638 DANMAKA
-645 YKTVYSDY
+645 YMTVYSNY
-653 HTPEG
+653 HIPAG
-658 TEPKE
+658 TGPRE
-663 APFRL
+663 APFQL
-668 ELRDN
+668 ELKYG
-673 STDEAI
+673 SAEAPI

-684 LDTEKEAFTISDYA
+684 LDAESGDFTVSDYE
-698 IAPAAYTRTYT
+698 IAPPSDFDRTYT

-714 NEGTKDSPNW
+714 NEGTKDAPKW

-734 TVAKKVSAHTVNV
+734 TVPKRVPVSTVNV
-747 VPEANDADY
+747 KPEADPANY
-756 TISLADSARPTLQA
+756 TISLAATARPTLKA
-770 KVLGENGEQASYTTG
+770 EVLGAGGEQASYTTG

-790 DLDIATID
+790 DPLIATID
-798 EDTGLVATTGTK
+798 EDTGLVATTGAK
-810 VGTVIFTFTADNGTE
+810 VGTVIFTFTADNGTV
-825 DPADDVTG
+825 DTDNDDVSG
-833 ESETYTV
+833 QSKPYTV

-875 APGKEFNYR
+875 APDKEFNYR
-884 IDLYEGNYMKEADLS
+884 IDLYEGNYANEAALS
-899 GHQPVATYTAGKDE
+899 GLKPVATYTAGKDK
-913 NSVRIPEN
+913 NSVRIEEN
-921 MLSQLSSGNTPAYT
+921 VLSKLSNGNTPAYT
-935 VCVSMPHPNAEGE
+935 VLVSMPHPNAEGE
-948 NVRLSALAWII
+948 DVRLSALAWII

-964 ATAKLTPPRS
+964 ATAKLTPPQS

-988 SVENT
+988 SVVNA
-993 TEGAPLQPTLTITR
+993 TEGALLQPTLTITR

-1016 VVDSER
+1016 VVDSVR

-1033 LQRVKAG
+1033 LQSVQAG

-1077 QDDKGDTISALT
+1077 QDDEGKTISALT

-1128 WNSFKDGIQ
+1128 WNSFKDGIR

-1188 HAATGMSAAVQVTAK
+1188 HAATGMNAAVQVTAK

-1227 KGVPKTV
+1227 TGVPKTV
-1234 TTNSEGVLAL
+1234 TTNSDGVLAL

-1330 QTALLGSRA
+1330 ETALLGSRA

-1425 SLERVPPGEENKPFI
+1425 SLERVPAGEENKPFI

-1468 SFKTATLHT
+1468 SFKTASLHT
-1477 TMFLWGEKIAD
+1477 TMFLWGEDIAD

-1583 GILATMGASSAVKGV
+1583 GILATMGASSGVNQV

-1623 KSSVFKMIITPSED
+1623 DTSVFKMIITPSED

-1673 NLEVGVPS
+1673 NLEVGVPG

-1692 YDPKGDYKTNSLA
+1692 YDPKGDYKTNSMA

-1741 GFTSG
+1741 GFTAG

-1772 AIQLDFRTAVRYGQQ
+1772 AIQLDFCTAVRYGRQ
-1787 GQGTELAWSDPTATA
+1787 GEGTELAWSDPTATA

-1817 AFGGIGFDYSIVA
+1817 AFGGIGFDYSVVA

-1877 ATFLFISYEAVIASG
+1877 ASFLFISYEAVIASG
-1892 TFGATKTFNN
+1892 TLGGTKTFND
-1902 WKTIDDYWNSAT
+1902 WKTIDNYWNNAT

-1929 GMQVASASA
+1929 GMQVASGSA

-1948 YARTWGQPQRR
+1948 YARTWGQPQQR

-1971 QNIQSNANP
+1971 ENIQTNANP

-1990 KVLAYINDGNI
+1990 KVLAYINDGNSSS
-2001 GNIYASRAHFSTLN
+2001 IYDSRAHFSTLN
-2015 GGVYS
+2015 GGVYTP
-2020 VSSQIADP
+2020 SSQIADP
-2028 TGFPGYG
+2028 TGFSGYG

-2041 SGTDSFAAAAWVR
+2041 SGTGSFAAAAWVR

-2082 VASVYNGT
+2082 VVSVYNGT

-2113 NDKAIVFWR
+2113 DGKAIVFWR

-2134 NNLLNF
+2134 NLLNF

-2145 IMYRCYNSGTWSE
+2145 IMYSCYDSSNGDWSN

-2191 SETGDTSD
+2191 SGTGDTSA

-2206 VAANGT
+2206 VAADGT
-2212 PGTAMLATRD
+2212 PGTAMLATCD

-2227 NPQVVAANFGGG
+2227 NPQVVAANFGSG

-2251 DGSSDIQLSAVD
+2251 DGSSDIQLLAVD
-2263 GGGTMSNS
+2263 GSGTMSNS

-2290 FRFASLSGDHRSLN
+2290 FRFASLSGDHRSRN

-2310 NETVNDANGAVDH
+2310 NETVNNANGAVDH

-2331 RYAANTY
+2331 RYAENTY

-2349 PPRTLADHF
+2349 PDRTLADHF

-2370 AIQATRYDDEKP
+2370 AIQATFYDDKNTREIDNMTVPGKKT
-2382 EVIGGVT
+2382 I

-2398 TATSNFI
+2398 TAASNFI

-2464 STTLTVWHHVRDR
+2464 STTLTVWHHVKDR
-2477 VTDPSYTITAAGGIN
+2477 VTNPSYTITAAGGIN

-2547 DDLHTKPAEVACTTN
+2547 DDLHTKPAEVACTN
-2562 GVSVSGNEITV
+2562 GVQVSGNEITI

-2590 LTYDLGRYMTSI
+2590 LTYDLGKYMNSI

-2628 GNQRLPEY
+2628 SNQRLPEY

-2651 ARTGEQLTM
+2651 ARTGERMTM

-2679 NNCLQPQTSAE
+2679 NNSLRSQTSAE

-2709 IGGAISGETFQAE
+2709 IGGAISGETFQTE
-2722 NVTFSR
+2722 TVTFSR
-2728 LGARVV
+2728 LGTRVV

-2809 GTTDIVVEI
+2809 GTTDIVVGI
-2818 GTKTYTLTI
+2818 GAKTYTLTI

-2833 GGGATSYTLTFDTNG
+2833 GGN
-2848 GSAIA
+2848 
-2853 PITQDYGTAITAP
+2853 
-2866 ADPTK
+2866 
-2871 TGYTFAGW
+2871 
-2879 TPAIPTTMPAE
+2879 E
-2890 NMTIKAK
+2890 
-2897 WTVNQYTL
+2897 
-2905 TFDTNGGST
+2905 
-2914 IAPITQDYGTAITAP
+2914 
-2929 ADPTKTGYTFAGWT
+2929 
-2943 PAIPATM
+2943 
-2950 PAENMTIKAQWRYNG
+2950 G
-2965 GGSSGYSYYTI
+2965 GGGSGYSYYTI
-2976 KATAGTGGSISPSG
+2976 KATAGAGGSISPSG
-2990 SVSVREGRD
+2990 NVSVREGRD
-2999 QTFTITPDKS
+2999 QTFTITPDKG

-3031 NVRRTHTIEVIFMKA
+3031 NVKKSHTIEVVFMKA
-3046 NGNLQTGVF
+3046 NGNPQASVF
-3055 VDVATGSYYEDAVD
+3055 VDVATGSYYEEAVD

-3077 QGTDDT
+3077 KGTT
-3083 HFAPDGICTRA
+3083 ATTFSPNATCTRA
-3094 QAVAFLWRAA
+3094 QAVTFLWRAA
-3104 GSPKPETRTMPFADV
+3104 GSPEPETRAMPFADIPV
-3119 PAGSYYYD
+3119 GSYYYD

-3133 ENGIAKGTSDTTFSP
+3133 ENGITKGTSDTTFTP
-3148 NMTCS
+3148 NMTCT
-3153 RAQIVTF
+3153 RAQIVAF

-3185 ADAVLWAVKEDIT
+3185 ADAVLWAVKENIT
-3198 KGTTSTAFS
+3198 KGTTNTTFS
-3207 PNTDCTRA
+3207 PDADCTRA

>member
-26 AVSDSLGNTPKENQA
+26 ALSDSLGNTPKENQA

-80 LDGRVLTLAAVME
+80 LDGQVLTLPAVME

-137 GREFAGEALQNLNSL
+137 GREFTGEALENLNSL

-176 TVDMSGM
+176 TVDMSSM

-198 GPFTVYGGKPAG
+198 GPFTVYGGKPVG

-251 GSTFSLGGCKITVKV
+251 GSTFSLGACKITVKV
-266 QTKGGNPAWLENSY
+266 KTKGGTSAWHDNTY

-316 VGAPAIQTSMTAPNY
+316 VGVPTIQTSMTAPNY
-331 EERYESTTTIQGDMY
+331 EERYESTDTIQGDMY
-346 IPLLADEYN
+346 IPLLADGYTT
-355 ALGANNPD
+355 ALGANNQD
-363 FVALSDTIRILDG
+363 FVALSNTIGILDG

-398 IEFNWSTEKAAY
+398 IEFNWSTSVAAY
-410 TGDAPYG
+410 TGPAPYG

-433 FNEESL
+433 FNGSTLELSGDRTRAL
-439 GLSNNRTKAL
+439 G
-449 NCTINKGETVS
+449 CTINKGETVN

-470 GDQQYWLPFRLYM
+470 GDQRYWLPFRLYM
-483 KSVQGKIQNSWATT
+483 KSVQGEIQNSWATT

-503 AKLVDTDK
+503 ARLVDTDA
-511 PIIQSVTAPAGTYA
+511 PTIQSVTAPAGTYA
-525 SGQHVPITVTFNE
+525 SGQHVPITVTFSE
-538 FVDLRNAS
+538 FVDLSNAR
-546 VTINGKE
+546 VTINGEE
-553 YSAADLSMNNYGV
+553 YTAAELSMNDYGV

-572 PVQDID
+572 PVQDTD

-673 STDEAI
+673 STDETI

-684 LDTEKEAFTISDYA
+684 LDTEKETFTISDYA

-770 KVLGENGEQASYTTG
+770 KVLGKNGEQASYTTG
-785 KWSSS
+785 KWSSN

-810 VGTVIFTFTADNGTE
+810 VGTVTFTFTADNGTE

-833 ESETYTV
+833 QSQPYTV

-850 PGGASIVT
+850 PGGSSIVT

-875 APGKEFNYR
+875 APNKEFDYR
-884 IDLYEGNYMKEADLS
+884 IDLYEGNYANEAALS
-899 GHQPVATYTAGKDE
+899 GLKPVATYTAGKDE
-913 NSVRIPEN
+913 NSVRIEEN
-921 MLSQLSSGNTPAYT
+921 VLSKLSNGNIPAYT
-935 VCVSMPHPNAEGE
+935 VLVSMPHPNAGGE
-948 NVRLSALAWII
+948 DVRLSALAWII

-964 ATAKLTPPRS
+964 ATAKLTPPQS
-974 IYLKDTDGA
+974 IYLKDTDGT
-983 VNIDW
+983 VNIGW
-988 SVENT
+988 SVENAT
-993 TEGAPLQPTLTITR
+993 DGASQQPTLTITR
-1007 VTEDNTTTK
+1007 VTEDNNTHE
-1016 VVDSER
+1016 VASER
-1022 LSGTSGSFPLS
+1022 LSGTSGSYSLPLQS
-1033 LQRVKAG
+1033 VKAG

-1174 LSGLANGTATVTAT
+1174 LSGLANGTATITAT

-1234 TTNSEGVLAL
+1234 TTNSDGVLAL

-1425 SLERVPPGEENKPFI
+1425 SLESVPPGEENKPFI

-1583 GILATMGASSAVKGV
+1583 GILATMGASSVVKGV

-1623 KSSVFKMIITPSED
+1623 KSSAFKMIITPSED

-1673 NLEVGVPS
+1673 NLEVGVPG

-1948 YARTWGQPQRR
+1948 YARTWGQPRRR

-2015 GGVYS
+2015 GGGYS

-2082 VASVYNGT
+2082 VASVYNGK

-2251 DGSSDIQLSAVD
+2251 DGSSDIQLLAVD
-2263 GGGTMSNS
+2263 GGGAMSNS

-2349 PPRTLADHF
+2349 PDRTLADHF

-2573 SGDSALA
+2573 SGDSTLA

-2615 AEAWAEGQIGGTG
+2615 AEAWAEGQIGGMG

-2679 NNCLQPQTSAE
+2679 NNCLQSQTSAE

-2695 LDAAGTVLETKKTS
+2695 LDATGAVLETKKTS

-2728 LGARVV
+2728 LGTRVV

-2848 GSAIA
+2848 GSTIA

-2950 PAENMTIKAQWRYNG
+2950 PAENLTVTAQWRYNG

-2976 KATAGTGGSISPSG
+2976 KATAGAGGSISPSG

-3031 NVRRTHTIEVIFMKA
+3031 NVSRTHTIEVIFMKA
-3046 NGNLQTGVF
+3046 NGNPQTGVF

-3069 WAVENGIT
+3069 WAVGNGIT

-3083 HFAPDGICTRA
+3083 HFSPDGICTRA
-3094 QAVAFLWRAA
+3094 QAVTFLWRAA

-3148 NMTCS
+3148 NMTCT
-3153 RAQIVTF
+3153 RAQIVAF

-3185 ADAVLWAVKEDIT
+3185 ADAVLWAVKENIA
-3198 KGTTSTAFS
+3198 KGTTNTTFS
-3207 PNTDCTRA
+3207 PDADCTRS

>member
-1 MKKRILSILL
+1 MKKRFLAALLSL
-11 VCCMVLTMLP
+11 CMTLTLLP
-21 TAAFA
+21 TTAFA

-137 GREFAGEALQNLNSL
+137 GREFTGEALENLNSL
-152 MEQLELQGISLRY
+152 MEQLELQGISLRNPA
-165 SAFATKPEGVE
+165 SGTKPEGVE

-183 MSQTLGNLANNTWNS
+183 TSQTLEELANNKWES
-198 GPFTVYGGKPAG
+198 GTFTVYGGKPAG

-223 ITGVEV
+223 ITDVEV
-229 SIGETSEVVEQSDGS
+229 SIGTTSKVVEQGDGS
-244 YKLTYDV
+244 YKLTYAID
-251 GSTFSLGGCKITVKV
+251 SSSYSLGGCQITVKV
-266 QTKGGNPAWLENSY
+266 TTKGGPMAWHDGTY

-298 FYDGAA
+298 FCDGDS

-316 VGAPAIQTSMTAPNY
+316 VGDPAIKTSMNAPSY
-331 EERYESTTTIQGDMY
+331 EYKNENTIQTELW
-346 IPLLADEYN
+346 IPLLADGYTV
-355 ALGANNPD
+355 AGGANNLD
-363 FVALSDTIRILDG
+363 FVKLSDTIGILEG
-376 ARNSVLPVG
+376 ARNSVLPSG
-385 SDPFYQPYQIDAS
+385 STKKFYQPYQIDAS
-398 IEFNWSTEKAAY
+398 IKFDWTASVASY
-410 TGDAPYG
+410 TGSAPYG
-417 WYKNQPF
+417 YKSTTRPY
-424 APFYLTEYK
+424 APFYLTEYT
-433 FNEESL
+433 FNEPPAL
-439 GLSNNRTKAL
+439 GIIGGGTRTE
-449 NCTINKGETVS
+449 NCTINNGDTVN

-470 GDQQYWLPFRLYM
+470 ENQTYWLPFELYLNFN
-483 KSVQGKIQNSWATT
+483 KVFGGDPNPSATT
-497 KNSNVT
+497 KTSNVT
-503 AKLVDTDK
+503 AKLLDTDA

-525 SGQHVPITVTFNE
+525 SGQHVPITVTFSE
-538 FVDLRNAS
+538 FVDLRGAR
-546 VTINGKE
+546 VTINGEE
-553 YSAADLSMNNYGV
+553 YTAAELSMNDYGV

-572 PVQDID
+572 PVQDAD
-578 ATTVTVNGMTGVK
+578 DTKVTISNMTGVE
-591 DVFDHTLD
+591 DVFGNELD
-599 TTHYLSE
+599 ISLYQGDSIAKVELK
-606 PITGVAL
+606 
-613 ESVLMR
+613 SVLMR
-619 NAPTAL
+619 NAPTEL
-625 TADYDNGNASFTM
+625 TAAYANGKASFTM
-638 NANMAQA
+638 DANMAKA
-645 YKTVYSDY
+645 YKTVYNSY
-653 HTPEG
+653 HTPAG
-658 TEPKE
+658 TDPKE
-663 APFRL
+663 APFQL
-668 ELRDN
+668 ELKYG
-673 STDEAI
+673 SAEAPI

-684 LDTEKEAFTISDYA
+684 LDAESGDFTVSDYE
-698 IAPAAYTRTYT
+698 IAPPSDFDRTYT

-714 NEGTKDSPNW
+714 NEGTKDAPKW

-734 TVAKKVSAHTVNV
+734 TVPKRVPVSTVTI
-747 VPEANDADY
+747 VPEANEAGY
-756 TISLADSARPTLQA
+756 TISLGKTTRPTLQA
-770 KVLGENGEQASYTTG
+770 KVLGAGGEQASYTTG

-790 DLDIATID
+790 DPDIATIN
-798 EDTGLVATTGTK
+798 ENTGLVATTGTK
-810 VGTVIFTFTADNGTE
+810 VGAVIFTFTADNGTV
-825 DPADDVTG
+825 DTDNDDVSG
-833 ESETYTV
+833 QSQPYTV

-858 RVNQPATVLWSS
+858 RKNQPATVLWSS

-875 APGKEFNYR
+875 APGKEFHYR
-884 IDLYEGNYMKEADLS
+884 IDLYEGSYENEAALS
-899 GHQPVATYTAGKDE
+899 GRDPVAAYTAGKDE
-913 NSVRIPEN
+913 NSVRIEEN
-921 MLSQLSSGNTPAYT
+921 VLSKLSNGNDPAYT
-935 VCVSMPHPNAEGE
+935 VLVSMPHPNAEGE

-974 IYLKDTDGA
+974 IYYKDTDGT

-988 SVENT
+988 SVENAT
-993 TEGAPLQPTLTITR
+993 TGASQLPTLTITR
-1007 VTEDNTTTK
+1007 VTEDNNTE
-1016 VVDSER
+1016 VVYSER
-1022 LSGTSGSFPLS
+1022 LSSTSGSYSLS
-1033 LQRVKAG
+1033 LRSVTAG

-1050 SVENPGEE
+1050 SVENPGE
-1058 SPSTDSFPLYVYDA
+1058 SPSTDSFPLYVYNA
-1072 DALKV
+1072 AALKV
-1077 QDDKGDTISALT
+1077 QDDEGNVISALT

-1099 LPTDTA
+1099 LPTETA

-1137 WLSSNNNA
+1137 WASDNNA
-1145 ISVNYKQGGLYEDIR
+1145 ISVNYKQGGLYEDIK

-1174 LSGLANGTATVTAT
+1174 LSGRANGTATVTAT
-1188 HAATGMSAAVQVTAK
+1188 HAATGMRADVQVTAE

-1227 KGVPKTV
+1227 TGAPKTV
-1234 TTNSEGVLAL
+1234 TTNRDGVLAL

-1262 DIYLGTI
+1262 DVFLGTI

-1309 DPLANKTVTV
+1309 DPLAGKTVTV

-1330 QTALLGSRA
+1330 RAAQLGPAADALADGTT
-1339 GALVSGITGDTYT
+1339 GGIYT
-1352 TDAAGNITVY
+1352 TDAAGTITVY

-1385 QLEYILEISAIDGDK
+1385 QLEYILEISAIDGDQ

-1425 SLERVPPGEENKPFI
+1425 SLESVPAGEENKPFI

-1468 SFKTATLHT
+1468 SFKTASLHT

-1488 ARNYSLKLAD
+1488 AKNYSLKLAD

-1559 EKIMPFRVVDLTRV
+1559 EKILPFRVVDLTRV
-1573 PKVTEDDRVT
+1573 PKVTEDARVT
-1583 GILATMGASSAVKGV
+1583 GILATMTSSSGVNQV
-1598 DFGGV
+1598 DFGEVDG
-1603 GDSNILKVLTGRL
+1603 SNILKVLTGRL

-1623 KSSVFKMIITPSED
+1623 DTSVFKMIITPSED

-1666 GANVLTQ
+1666 SANVLTQ
-1673 NLEVGVPS
+1673 NLEVGVPG
-1681 TGDLSQMAQGT
+1681 TGDLSQMAKGT
-1692 YDPKGDYKTNSLA
+1692 YDPKGEYKANSIA
-1705 DNVTSTDLN
+1705 GKVSNTDLN

-1726 YNAEKKEWEVFTVGG
+1726 YNTEKKEWEVFTVGG
-1741 GFTSG
+1741 GFTAG
-1746 VGVGFSFSVNA
+1746 VGVGFTFSVNA

-1787 GQGTELAWSDPTATA
+1787 GQDLAWSDPTATA

-1877 ATFLFISYEAVIASG
+1877 ASFLFISYEAVIASG
-1892 TFGATKTFNN
+1892 ALGFSKTFND

-1948 YARTWGQPQRR
+1948 YARTWGQPQQR
-1959 MMLFSLNSTNGL
+1959 MMLFSLNSPSGL
-1971 QNIQSNANP
+1971 QNIQTNANP

-1990 KVLAYINDGNI
+1990 KVLAYINDGSSRS
-2001 GNIYASRAHFSTLN
+2001 IYDSRAHFSTLN

-2020 VSSQIADP
+2020 HSNPIDDP

-2041 SGTDSFAAAAWVR
+2041 SGTGDFAAAAWVR
-2054 MGTDLPGKNAGD
+2054 MGTELPGKNAGD
-2066 PVTLEE
+2066 TVTLEE

-2090 TWTST
+2090 NWTST

-2113 NDKAIVFWR
+2113 NGKAIVFWR
-2122 SVYTPDPGTQGS
+2122 SVYTPDPVSASGS

-2145 IMYRCYNSGTWSE
+2145 IMYSCYDSTKVTWSD
-2158 AKMLYNGATGSVKAL
+2158 AKMLYNGATGRVKAL

-2191 SETGDTSD
+2191 SGTGNTSD

-2206 VAANGT
+2206 VDADGM
-2212 PGTAMLATRD
+2212 PGTAMLATCD

-2227 NPQVVAANFGGG
+2227 NPQVVAANFGIG

-2251 DGSSDIQLSAVD
+2251 DGSSDIQLLAVD
-2263 GGGTMSNS
+2263 GSGTMSNS

-2283 NAVVGGD
+2283 SAVVGGD
-2290 FRFASLSGDHRSLN
+2290 FRFASLSGGHRSLN

-2310 NETVNDANGAVDH
+2310 NETVNGDKGAVDH

-2331 RYAANTY
+2331 RYATNTY
-2338 TLSAPLELAEL
+2338 TLSAPLKLAEL
-2349 PPRTLADHF
+2349 PKRTLADHF

-2370 AIQATRYDDEKP
+2370 AIQATFYDDKNTREIDNMTVPGKKT
-2382 EVIGGVT
+2382 I

-2398 TATSNFI
+2398 TAASNFI

-2434 NTGLNDVTNLTVKLG
+2434 NTGLNDVKNLTVSLG
-2449 SGETATLTEKLLPNE
+2449 SGETATLTETLLPNE
-2464 STTLTVWHHVRDR
+2464 STTLTVWHHVEDH
-2477 VTDPSYTITAAGGIN
+2477 VTDPRYTITAAAASIN
-2492 ENGTVYLDYPDIGIS
+2492 ETGKVYLDYPDIGIS

-2515 AGKRTVR
+2515 AGNRTVR

-2533 AGGKNREVKLAFYA
+2533 AGGKGREVKIAFYA
-2547 DDLHTKPAEVACTTN
+2547 DDLHTKHAEVACTTN
-2562 GVSVSGNEITV
+2562 GAQVSGISRNEITI

-2590 LTYDLGRYMTSI
+2590 LTYDLGEYMTSI

-2615 AEAWAEGQIGGTG
+2615 AEAWAEGQIGGSG
-2628 GNQRLPEY
+2628 SNQRLPEY

-2660 DVTQG
+2660 DVAQG

-2679 NNCLQPQTSAE
+2679 NNCLQSQTSAE

-2695 LDAAGTVLETKKTS
+2695 LDAAGTVLETKKTR
-2709 IGGAISGETFQAE
+2709 IGGAISGESFQTE

-2728 LGARVV
+2728 LGTRVV

-2740 GNDLLT
+2740 GDDLLT
-2746 FEGLAVGLG
+2746 FDGLAVGLG

-2778 VTAVSGNGEPVSI
+2778 VTAVSGNGGPVSI

-2803 VAIPNS
+2803 VAIPKS
-2809 GTTDIVVEI
+2809 GTTNIVVGI
-2818 GTKTYTLTI
+2818 GAKTYTLTI

-2833 GGGATSYTLTFDTNG
+2833 GGN
-2848 GSAIA
+2848 
-2853 PITQDYGTAITAP
+2853 
-2866 ADPTK
+2866 
-2871 TGYTFAGW
+2871 
-2879 TPAIPTTMPAE
+2879 E
-2890 NMTIKAK
+2890 
-2897 WTVNQYTL
+2897 
-2905 TFDTNGGST
+2905 
-2914 IAPITQDYGTAITAP
+2914 
-2929 ADPTKTGYTFAGWT
+2929 
-2943 PAIPATM
+2943 
-2950 PAENMTIKAQWRYNG
+2950 G
-2965 GGSSGYSYYTI
+2965 GGGSGYSYYTI
-2976 KATAGTGGSISPSG
+2976 KATAGAGGSISPSG
-2990 SVSVREGRD
+2990 NVSVREGRD
-2999 QTFTITPDKS
+2999 QTFTITPDKG

-3031 NVRRTHTIEVIFMKA
+3031 NVSRTHTIEVIFMKA
-3046 NGNLQTGVF
+3046 NGNPQTGVF

-3077 QGTDDT
+3077 KGTT
-3083 HFAPDGICTRA
+3083 ATTFSPNATCTRA
-3094 QAVAFLWRAA
+3094 QAVTFLWRAA
-3104 GSPKPETRTMPFADV
+3104 GSPEPETRAMPFADIPV
-3119 PAGSYYYD
+3119 GSYYYD

-3133 ENGIAKGTSDTTFSP
+3133 ENGITKGTSDTTFSP

-3153 RAQIVTF
+3153 RAQIVAF

-3185 ADAVLWAVKEDIT
+3185 ADAVLWAVKENIT
-3198 KGTTSTAFS
+3198 KGTTSTTFS
-3207 PNTDCTRA
+3207 PNADCTRA
-3215 QIVTFLWRCKK
+3215 QIVTFLYRFTVE

>member
-1 MKKRILSILL
+1 MKKRFIAALLSL
-11 VCCMVLTMLP
+11 CMMLTLLP
-21 TAAFA
+21 TTAFA
-26 AVSDSLGNTPKENQA
+26 ALSDSLGNTPRENQA

-46 SALTGGSSDQVLSML
+46 SALTGSSSDQVLSML

-80 LDGRVLTLAAVME
+80 LDGQVLTLAAVME

-137 GREFAGEALQNLNSL
+137 GREFTGEALENLNSL
-152 MEQLELQGISLRY
+152 MEQLELRGISLQY
-165 SAFATKPEGVE
+165 SASATAPEGVE

-183 MSQTLGNLANNTWNS
+183 MSLTLGTEAYNNKCSS
-198 GPFTVYGGKPAG
+198 GTFTVYGGKPVG
-210 FSYRIQKGQLSEY
+210 FSYRIQKGQLSKY
-223 ITGVEV
+223 IDDVEV
-229 SIGETSEVVEQSDGS
+229 SIGGVSGELQGDGS
-244 YKLTYDV
+244 YKLTYKVD
-251 GSTFSLGGCKITVKV
+251 GPNSSLGGCQITVKV
-266 QTKGGNPAWLENSY
+266 TTKGGAMAWHEGSF

-298 FYDGAA
+298 FYDGVG
-304 YADHCQLKLIKT
+304 YADHCQLKLKKT
-316 VGAPAIQTSMTAPNY
+316 VPVPTIKRSMTAPSY
-331 EERYESTTTIQGDMY
+331 VEEVKNTTVLYDDLF
-346 IPLLADEYN
+346 IPLLTESYT
-355 ALGANNPD
+355 GGSANNSD
-363 FVALSDTIRILDG
+363 FVALSNTIGILEG
-376 ARNSVLPVG
+376 ARNLVLPDG
-385 SDPFYQPYQIDAS
+385 SAPFYQPYQIDADIKFDWTTS
-398 IEFNWSTEKAAY
+398 VEAY
-410 TGDAPYG
+410 NGSAPYG
-417 WYKNQPF
+417 YYNSTNPRPY
-424 APFYLTEYK
+424 APFCLTEYK
-433 FNEESL
+433 LGETSL
-439 GLSNNRTKAL
+439 NLSDDRKKAL
-449 NCTINKGETVS
+449 DCTINKGSTVS

-465 TTQNR
+465 TTENR
-470 GDQQYWLPFRLYM
+470 ENQKYWLPFELYL
-483 KSVQGKIQNSWATT
+483 KNVNNDIPNSTT
-497 KNSNVT
+497 TAKTSNVT
-503 AKLVDTDK
+503 AKLLDK
-511 PIIQSVTAPAGTYA
+511 DAPTIQSVTATAGTYA

-538 FVDLRNAS
+538 FVNLRSAS
-546 VTINGKE
+546 VTINGKD
-553 YSAADLSMNNYGV
+553 YSAAELSMNDYGV

-572 PVQDID
+572 PVQDAD
-578 ATTVTVNGMTGVK
+578 ANTVIVSSMTGVE
-591 DVFDHTLD
+591 DVFGNELDNSQYQGDSIAGVTLK
-599 TTHYLSE
+599 
-606 PITGVAL
+606 
-613 ESVLMR
+613 SVLMR

-625 TADYDNGNASFTM
+625 TADYANGKASFTM
-638 NANMAQA
+638 NANMEQA
-645 YKTVYSDY
+645 YKTVYSKY
-653 HTPEG
+653 HTPAG
-658 TEPKE
+658 SEPKE

-668 ELRDN
+668 ELRDD
-673 STDEAI
+673 SAVEAPAY
-679 HLQVY
+679 LQVY
-684 LDTEKEAFTISDYA
+684 LDTESGGFTVHDYE
-698 IAPAAYTRTYT
+698 IAPSASDRTYT

-714 NEGTKDSPNW
+714 NEGTKADPDW

-734 TVAKKVSAHTVNV
+734 TVQRSVPVSTVKV
-747 VPEANDADY
+747 VPEANPANY
-756 TISLADSARPTLQA
+756 TISLAEATRPTLQA
-770 KVLGENGEQASYTTG
+770 KVLGEGGMPASYTTG

-790 DLDIATID
+790 DPLIATIN
-798 EDTGLVATTGTK
+798 EDTGVVATTGAK
-810 VGTVIFTFTADNGTE
+810 VGAVTFTFTADNGTVKT
-825 DPADDVTG
+825 DDDVTG
-833 ESETYTV
+833 TSQPYTV

-870 NAALM
+870 NAAQM
-875 APGKEFNYR
+875 APGKEFNYK
-884 IDLYEGNYMKEADLS
+884 IELYEGNYADEAALS
-899 GHQPVATYTAGKDE
+899 GSNPVATYTAGKDK
-913 NSVRIPEN
+913 NSVRIEEN
-921 MLSQLSSGNTPAYT
+921 VLSKLSTGNTPAYT
-935 VCVSMPHPNAEGE
+935 VLVSMPHPNAGSED
-948 NVRLSALAWII
+948 VRLSALAWII

-974 IYLKDTDGA
+974 IYLKDTDSA
-983 VNIDW
+983 VNIGW
-988 SVENT
+988 SVENA
-993 TEGAPLQPTLTITR
+993 TEGASQQPTLTITR
-1007 VTEDNTTTK
+1007 VTEDNSTQ
-1016 VVDSER
+1016 VVASKS
-1022 LSGTSGSFPLS
+1022 LSGTSGSHS
-1033 LQRVKAG
+1033 LLLQSVKDG

-1077 QDDKGDTISALT
+1077 QNDEGEEISALT
-1089 MDNTSKVSGT
+1089 MDNTSKVIGN

-1105 KILQLRQELGL
+1105 GILQLRQELGL
-1116 IEYIGINYDEYG
+1116 IEYIGINYNEYG
-1128 WNSFKDGIQ
+1128 WNSFKDGIK
-1137 WLSSNNNA
+1137 WVSSNNNT

-1160 NFSFDS
+1160 NFSFAS

-1174 LSGLANGTATVTAT
+1174 LSGRANGTATVTAT
-1188 HAATGMSAAVQVTAK
+1188 HAATGMSAAVQVTAE

-1227 KGVPKTV
+1227 KGASKTFK
-1234 TTNSEGVLAL
+1234 TNSDGVLAL

-1330 QTALLGSRA
+1330 ETALLGSRA

-1352 TDAAGNITVY
+1352 TDAAGTITVY

-1374 ESSTTALSALD
+1374 ESSTTPLSALD
-1385 QLEYILEISAIDGDK
+1385 QLEYILEISAIDGDR

-1425 SLERVPPGEENKPFI
+1425 SLERVPTGEENKPFI

-1477 TMFLWGEKIAD
+1477 TMFLWGEDIAK
-1488 ARNYSLKLAD
+1488 AQNYSLKLAD

-1559 EKIMPFRVVDLTRV
+1559 EKIMPFRVIDLTRV

-1583 GILATMGASSAVKGV
+1583 GILATMTASSIVKEVG
-1598 DFGGV
+1598 FGEV
-1603 GDSNILKVLTGRL
+1603 GNSNILKVLTGRL

-1623 KSSVFKMIITPSED
+1623 DTSVFKMIITPSED

-1653 MEDMDYSEDGVAL
+1653 MEDFDYSEDGVAL

-1673 NLEVGVPS
+1673 NLEVGVPG
-1681 TGDLSQMAQGT
+1681 TGDLSQMAKGT
-1692 YDPKGDYKTNSLA
+1692 YDPKGEYKANSLA

-1741 GFTSG
+1741 GFTAG

-1861 NGQALGIQSEV
+1861 KGQALGIQSEV

-1892 TFGATKTFNN
+1892 TFGATKTFND
-1902 WKTIDDYWNSAT
+1902 WATIDDYWNSAT
-1914 SGLSLASLRMAAAQS
+1914 SGLSLASLQMAAAQS

-1948 YARTWGQPQRR
+1948 YARTWGQPQQR
-1959 MMLFSLNSTNGL
+1959 MMLFSLNSPPNGL
-1971 QNIQSNANP
+1971 KNIQTNANP

-1990 KVLAYINDGNI
+1990 TVLAYINDGDNSD
-2001 GNIYASRAHFSTLN
+2001 IYASRAHFSTLDS
-2015 GGVYS
+2015 GVYS
-2020 VSSQIADP
+2020 PSSQIADP
-2028 TGFPGYG
+2028 TGFSGYG

-2041 SGTDSFAAAAWVR
+2041 SGTGSFAAAAWVR
-2054 MGTDLPGKNAGD
+2054 MGTELPGKNAGD

-2082 VASVYNGT
+2082 VASVYDGS

-2095 RLTNDGTPDLA
+2095 RLTKDGTPDLA

-2113 NDKAIVFWR
+2113 NGKAIVFWR
-2122 SVYTPDPGTQGS
+2122 SVYTPDPVSTSGS

-2145 IMYRCYNSGTWSE
+2145 IMYSCYDSTKGTWSE

-2191 SETGDTSD
+2191 SGTGDTSD

-2212 PGTAMLATRD
+2212 PGTAMLATCD

-2227 NPQVVAANFGGG
+2227 NPQVVAANFGIG

-2251 DGSSDIQLSAVD
+2251 DGSSDIQLLAVD

-2290 FRFASLSGDHRSLN
+2290 FRFASLSGDYRGLN

-2310 NETVNDANGAVDH
+2310 NETVNGDKGAVDH

-2331 RYAANTY
+2331 RYAENTY
-2338 TLSAPLELAEL
+2338 TLSAPLKLAKL
-2349 PPRTLADHF
+2349 PDRTLADHF
-2358 DAYVSGSNQVQA
+2358 DAYVSGTNQVQA
-2370 AIQATRYDDEKP
+2370 VIQATRYDDESPK
-2382 EVIGGVT
+2382 VIGGVT
-2389 VPGEETILY
+2389 VPGEETNLY
-2398 TATSNFI
+2398 TAASDFI

-2427 PIRFTIR
+2427 PISFTIR
-2434 NTGLNDVTNLTVKLG
+2434 NTGLNDVRNLTVSLG
-2449 SGETATLTEKLLPNE
+2449 SGETATLTETLLPNE
-2464 STTLTVWHHVRDR
+2464 STTLTVWHHVEDH
-2477 VTDPSYTITAAGGIN
+2477 VTDPRYTITADGIN
-2492 ENGTVYLDYPDIGIS
+2492 EEGKVYLDYPDIGIS

-2533 AGGKNREVKLAFYA
+2533 ASGKGREVKLAFYA
-2547 DDLHTKPAEVACTTN
+2547 DDLHTKPAKVACTTN
-2562 GVSVSGNEITV
+2562 GVSVRNNEITI
-2573 SGDSALA
+2573 SEDSALA

-2590 LTYDLGRYMTSI
+2590 LTYDLGEYMTSI

-2615 AEAWAEGQIGGTG
+2615 AEAWAEGQIGGSG
-2628 GNQRLPEY
+2628 SNQRLPEY

-2651 ARTGEQLTM
+2651 ARTGEKLTM
-2660 DVTQG
+2660 DVAQG

-2679 NNCLQPQTSAE
+2679 NNCLQSQTSAA

-2709 IGGAISGETFQAE
+2709 IGGAISGETFRME
-2722 NVTFSR
+2722 TVTFSK
-2728 LGARVV
+2728 LGTRVV

-2740 GNDLLT
+2740 GDDLLT

-2778 VTAVSGNGEPVSI
+2778 VTAVSGNDEPVSI

-2803 VAIPNS
+2803 VAIPKS
-2809 GTTDIVVEI
+2809 GTTNIVVEI

-2833 GGGATSYTLTFDTNG
+2833 GGN
-2848 GSAIA
+2848 
-2853 PITQDYGTAITAP
+2853 
-2866 ADPTK
+2866 
-2871 TGYTFAGW
+2871 
-2879 TPAIPTTMPAE
+2879 E
-2890 NMTIKAK
+2890 
-2897 WTVNQYTL
+2897 
-2905 TFDTNGGST
+2905 
-2914 IAPITQDYGTAITAP
+2914 
-2929 ADPTKTGYTFAGWT
+2929 
-2943 PAIPATM
+2943 
-2950 PAENMTIKAQWRYNG
+2950 G
-2965 GGSSGYSYYTI
+2965 GGGSGYSYYTI
-2976 KATAGTGGSISPSG
+2976 KATAGAGGSISPSG
-2990 SVSVREGRD
+2990 NVSVREGRD
-2999 QTFTITPDKS
+2999 QTFTITPDKG

-3031 NVRRTHTIEVIFMKA
+3031 NVSRTHTIEVIFMKA
-3046 NGNLQTGVF
+3046 NGNPQTGVF

-3077 QGTDDT
+3077 KGTDDT
-3083 HFAPDGICTRA
+3083 HFSPDGICTRA
-3094 QAVAFLWRAA
+3094 QAVTFLWRAA
-3104 GSPKPETRTMPFADV
+3104 GSPEPETRAMPFADIPV
-3119 PAGSYYYD
+3119 GSYYYD

-3133 ENGIAKGTSDTTFSP
+3133 ENGITKGTSDTTFSP
-3148 NMTCS
+3148 NMTCT
-3153 RAQIVTF
+3153 RAQIVAF

-3185 ADAVLWAVKEDIT
+3185 ADAVLWAAKEDIT
-3198 KGTTSTAFS
+3198 KGTTNTTFS
-3207 PNTDCTRA
+3207 PNADCTRA
-3215 QIVTFLWRCKK
+3215 QIVTFLYRFTVE

>member
-1 MKKRILSILL
+1 MKKRVLSILL

-26 AVSDSLGNTPKENQA
+26 AVSDSLGNTPEENQA

-137 GREFAGEALQNLNSL
+137 GREFTGEALKNLNSL

-165 SAFATKPEGVE
+165 PASTTTAPVGVE
-176 TVDMSGM
+176 TVDMRGM
-183 MSQTLGNLANNTWNS
+183 MSQTLGKEANNSWES
-198 GPFTVYGGKPAG
+198 GTFTVYRGKPVG

-223 ITGVEV
+223 ISDVNV
-229 SIGETSEVVEQSDGS
+229 SIGGKSGELQDDGS
-244 YKLTYDV
+244 YKLTYEVDV
-251 GSTFSLGGCKITVKV
+251 HSLGGCQITVKV
-266 QTKGGNPAWLENSY
+266 TTKGALYNDTY

-298 FYDGAA
+298 FYDGTS
-304 YADHCQLKLIKT
+304 YADHHQLKLIKT
-316 VGAPAIQTSMTAPNY
+316 VDAPAIKTSMEAPDY
-331 EERYESTTTIQGDMY
+331 EETYKSEGTIQGDMY
-346 IPLLADEYN
+346 IPLLANGYN
-355 ALGANNPD
+355 VGDGANNEN
-363 FVALSDTIRILDG
+363 FVALSNTIGILEG
-376 ARNSVLPVG
+376 ARNSVLPDG
-385 SDPFYQPYQIDAS
+385 SSKFYQPYQIDAS
-398 IEFNWSTEKAAY
+398 IKFDWDTSATSY
-410 TGDAPYG
+410 TGNPPYG
-417 WYKNQPF
+417 YNSTTQPH

-433 FNEESL
+433 LNGASL
-439 GLSNNRTKAL
+439 ELSRDKTKAL
-449 NCTINKGETVS
+449 NCTIQKSETVN

-470 GDQQYWLPFRLYM
+470 GDQKYYLPFRLYM
-483 KSVQGKIQNSWATT
+483 KSVIDDQQYATAT
-497 KNSNVT
+497 VNTSNVT
-503 AKLVDTDK
+503 AELLDTDA
-511 PIIQSVTAPAGTYA
+511 PTIQSVTAQAGTYA
-525 SGQHVPITVTFNE
+525 SGQHVPITVTFSE
-538 FVDLRNAS
+538 FVELSNAR
-546 VTINGKE
+546 VTINNKE
-553 YSAADLSMNNYGV
+553 YSAAELSMNNYGV

-572 PVQDID
+572 PVQDTD
-578 ATTVTVNGMTGVK
+578 ATTVIVNDMTGVE
-591 DVFDHTLD
+591 DVFGNALD
-599 TTHYLSE
+599 TSHYPSNS
-606 PITGVAL
+606 IADVAL
-613 ESVLMR
+613 KSVLMR

-625 TADYDNGNASFTM
+625 TADYANGKASFTM
-638 NANMAQA
+638 QANMERA
-645 YKTVYSDY
+645 YKNVYNNY
-653 HTPEG
+653 HTPAG
-658 TEPKE
+658 TEQKE

-668 ELRDN
+668 ELRYD
-673 STDEAI
+673 SAVEPT
-679 HLQVY
+679 HRQVY
-684 LDTEKEAFTISDYA
+684 LDPDSGGFTISDYE
-698 IAPAAYTRTYT
+698 IAPPSDFNRTYT

-714 NEGTKDSPNW
+714 NEGTKDAPKW
-724 VNVLPLTRQF
+724 VNVHPLTRQF
-734 TVAKKVSAHTVNV
+734 TVAKKVPVSKVNV
-747 VPEANDADY
+747 VPEANEAGY
-756 TISLADSARPTLQA
+756 TISLATTVRPTLQA
-770 KVLGENGEQASYTTG
+770 KVLGKNGETASYTTG

-790 DLDIATID
+790 DPLIATIN
-798 EDTGLVATTGTK
+798 ENTGLVATTGAK
-810 VGTVIFTFTADNGTE
+810 VGSVTFTFTADNGTE
-825 DPADDVTG
+825 DTADDVKG
-833 ESETYTV
+833 ESKPYTV

-850 PGGASIVT
+850 PGSASIVT
-858 RVNQPATVLWSS
+858 RKNQPATVLWSS

-875 APGKEFNYR
+875 AQGKEFNYR
-884 IDLYEGNYMKEADLS
+884 IELYEGNHKNEAALS
-899 GHQPVATYTAGKDE
+899 GHNPVETYTAGKDKNSARIGE
-913 NSVRIPEN
+913 NV
-921 MLSQLSSGNTPAYT
+921 LSKLSHENTPAYT
-935 VCVSMPHPNAEGE
+935 VRVSMPHPNAEGE
-948 NVRLSALAWII
+948 DVRLSALAWII

-964 ATAKLTPPRS
+964 ATAKLTPPQS
-974 IYLKDTDGA
+974 IYLKDTDDS
-983 VNIDW
+983 VNFNW
-988 SVENT
+988 SVENA

-1007 VTEDNTTTK
+1007 VTEDNHTTK

-1022 LSGTSGSFPLS
+1022 LTGTSGSYSLS
-1033 LQRVKAG
+1033 LRSVTAG

-1050 SVENPGEE
+1050 SVENPGE

-1077 QDDKGDTISALT
+1077 QDDKGITISALT
-1089 MDNTSKVSGT
+1089 MDNTSKVSGS
-1099 LPTDTA
+1099 LPIDTA
-1105 KILQLRQELGL
+1105 EILQLRQELGL
-1116 IEYIGINYDEYG
+1116 IEYIGINYDKYG
-1128 WNSFKDGIQ
+1128 WNSFKDGIR

-1160 NFSFDS
+1160 NFSFAS

-1174 LSGLANGTATVTAT
+1174 LSGLANGSATVTAT
-1188 HAATGMSAAVQVTAK
+1188 HAATGMSADVQVTAK

-1227 KGVPKTV
+1227 KGAPKTV
-1234 TTNSEGVLAL
+1234 TTNSDGVLAL

-1262 DIYLGTI
+1262 DMYLGTI

-1292 SLRRVAR
+1292 NLRRVAR

-1330 QTALLGSRA
+1330 KTALLGSTA
-1339 GALVSGITGDTYT
+1339 DALVSGATGSTYT

-1374 ESSTTALSALD
+1374 ESNTTALSALD

-1400 YYPLLLTVNGK
+1400 YYPLLLTVHGK
-1411 LGVDDVMRTAEGVV
+1411 LGVDDVMRTAEGIV
-1425 SLERVPPGEENKPFI
+1425 SLESVPAGEKKKPFI

-1477 TMFLWGEKIAD
+1477 TMFLWGEKIAK
-1488 ARNYSLKLAD
+1488 AQNYSLKLAD

-1573 PKVTEDDRVT
+1573 PKVTEDERVT
-1583 GILATMGASSAVKGV
+1583 GILATMASSSEVSQYN
-1598 DFGGV
+1598 FGEV
-1603 GDSNILKVLTGRL
+1603 GDSNILKALTGRL
-1616 DDLSGPV
+1616 GELNGPV
-1623 KSSVFKMIITPSED
+1623 DSSVFKMIITPSED

-1666 GANVLTQ
+1666 SANVLTQ
-1673 NLEVGVPS
+1673 NLEVGVPG
-1681 TGDLSQMAQGT
+1681 TGDLSQMAKGT
-1692 YDPKGDYKTNSLA
+1692 YDPKGEYKANSIAGKVTN
-1705 DNVTSTDLN
+1705 TDLN

-1741 GFTSG
+1741 GFTAG
-1746 VGVGFSFSVNA
+1746 VGVGFTFSVNA

-1787 GQGTELAWSDPTATA
+1787 GQDLAWSDPTATA

-1817 AFGGIGFDYSIVA
+1817 AFGGIGFDYSVVA

-1854 DETKRQI
+1854 DEKKRQI
-1861 NGQALGIQSEV
+1861 NGQALGITSEV

-1892 TFGATKTFNN
+1892 TLGGTKTFND
-1902 WKTIDDYWNSAT
+1902 WATIDNYWKNAT

-1959 MMLFSLNSTNGL
+1959 MVLRSLNSTNGL
-1971 QNIQSNANP
+1971 QNIQTNANP

-1990 KVLAYINDGNI
+1990 KVLAYINDGDSSS
-2001 GNIYASRAHFSTLN
+2001 IYDSRAHFSTLT

-2020 VSSQIADP
+2020 TSQKIDDP
-2028 TGFPGYG
+2028 AGFTGYG

-2041 SGTDSFAAAAWVR
+2041 SGTGSFAAAAWVR
-2054 MGTDLPGKNAGD
+2054 MGTEIPNKDAAD
-2066 PVTLEE
+2066 DVTLEE

-2082 VASVYNGT
+2082 VASVYNGAA
-2090 TWTST
+2090 WTST
-2095 RLTNDGTPDLA
+2095 RLTDDGTPDLA
-2106 PATAVGG
+2106 PATAVGSDG
-2113 NDKAIVFWR
+2113 KAIVFWR
-2122 SVYTPDPGTQGS
+2122 SVYTPDPVSTSGS

-2145 IMYRCYNSGTWSE
+2145 IMYRCYDSTDGTWNE
-2158 AKMLYNGATGSVKAL
+2158 AKMLYNGATGRVKAL

-2191 SETGDTSD
+2191 SETGDTSG

-2206 VAANGT
+2206 VAADGT

-2251 DGSSDIQLSAVD
+2251 DGSSDIQLLAVD
-2263 GGGTMSNS
+2263 GSGTMSNS

-2310 NETVNDANGAVDH
+2310 NETVNDANGAADH

-2331 RYAANTY
+2331 RHDKNTY
-2338 TLSAPLELAEL
+2338 TLSAPLKLAEL
-2349 PPRTLADHF
+2349 PKRTLADHF
-2358 DAYVSGSNQVQA
+2358 DAYVSDHNQVQA
-2370 AIQATRYDDEKP
+2370 AIQATLYDDENPK
-2382 EVIGGVT
+2382 VIGGVT

-2398 TATSNFI
+2398 TATSDFV

-2434 NTGLNDVTNLTVKLG
+2434 NTGLNDVTKLTVSLG
-2449 SGETATLTEKLLPNE
+2449 IEETATLTEKLLPNE
-2464 STTLTVWHHVRDR
+2464 STTLTVWHRVGTS
-2477 VTDPSYTITAAGGIN
+2477 VTDPSYTITADAGIS
-2492 ENGTVYLDYPDIGIS
+2492 ETGTVYLDYPDIGIS

-2533 AGGKNREVKLAFYA
+2533 AGGKGREVKLAFYA
-2547 DDLHTKPAEVACTTN
+2547 DDLHTKSAVVDCTTN
-2562 GVSVSGNEITV
+2562 GVSVRGKEITV
-2573 SGDSALA
+2573 SGESALA

-2590 LTYDLGRYMTSI
+2590 LIYDLGKYMNSI
-2602 GKTEIPNVGTYLY
+2602 GKNEIPNVGTYLY

-2628 GNQRLPEY
+2628 SNQRLPEY

-2651 ARTGEQLTM
+2651 ARTGERLTM

-2679 NNCLQPQTSAE
+2679 NNCLQSQTSAE

-2695 LDAAGTVLETKKTS
+2695 LDAAGAVLETKMTGIS
-2709 IGGAISGETFQAE
+2709 GAISGETFRTE
-2722 NVTFSR
+2722 TVTFSR
-2728 LGARVV
+2728 LGTRVV

-2740 GNDLLT
+2740 GDDILT

-2778 VTAVSGNGEPVSI
+2778 VTAVSGSDEPVSI

-2809 GTTDIVVEI
+2809 GTTDIVVGI
-2818 GTKTYTLTI
+2818 GAKTYTLTI

-2833 GGGATSYTLTFDTNG
+2833 GGNEG
-2848 GSAIA
+2848 G
-2853 PITQDYGTAITAP
+2853 
-2866 ADPTK
+2866 
-2871 TGYTFAGW
+2871 
-2879 TPAIPTTMPAE
+2879 
-2890 NMTIKAK
+2890 
-2897 WTVNQYTL
+2897 
-2905 TFDTNGGST
+2905 
-2914 IAPITQDYGTAITAP
+2914 
-2929 ADPTKTGYTFAGWT
+2929 
-2943 PAIPATM
+2943 
-2950 PAENMTIKAQWRYNG
+2950 G
-2965 GGSSGYSYYTI
+2965 GGSSSPSYSITVDKTKNGTITVSPRNASHGDTVTITATPDKGYELEMLKVLDRSGDALKLTEKNGKYTFKMPSGKVTI
-2976 KATAGTGGSISPSG
+2976 KASFVEEVPEQIFKDVPANAYYYEAVKWAQEKGITGG
-2990 SVSVREGRD
+2990 
-2999 QTFTITPDKS
+2999 
-3009 YAVSNVKIDGKSIGA
+3009 IG
-3024 VKSYTFE
+3024 
-3031 NVRRTHTIEVIFMKA
+3031 
-3046 NGNLQTGVF
+3046 NGLFGPN
-3055 VDVATGSYYEDAVD
+3055 D
-3069 WAVENGIT
+3069 
-3077 QGTDDT
+3077 
-3083 HFAPDGICTRA
+3083 PCTRA
-3094 QAVAFLWRAA
+3094 QIVTFLWRAA
-3104 GSPKPETRTMPFADV
+3104 GSPEPETRAMPFTDIPV
-3119 PAGSYYYD
+3119 GSYYYD

-3133 ENGIAKGTSDTTFSP
+3133 ENDITKGTSDTTFSP
-3148 NMTCS
+3148 NMTCT
-3153 RAQIVTF
+3153 RAQIVAF

-3185 ADAVLWAVKEDIT
+3185 ADAVLWAAKEDIT
-3198 KGTTSTAFS
+3198 KGTTNTTFS
-3207 PNTDCTRA
+3207 PGADCTRA

>member
-1 MKKRILSILL
+1 MKKRFLAALLSL
-11 VCCMVLTMLP
+11 CMTLTLLP
-21 TAAFA
+21 TTAFA
-26 AVSDSLGNTPKENQA
+26 AVSDSLGNTPEENQA
-41 ILEQL
+41 ILEQV
-46 SALTGGSSDQVLSML
+46 SALTGDSSDQVLSML

-80 LDGRVLTLAAVME
+80 LDGQVLTLAAVME
-93 LLENPATDLT
+93 LLENPTTDLT

-137 GREFAGEALQNLNSL
+137 GREFTGEALENLNSL
-152 MEQLELQGISLRY
+152 MEQLELQGISLQY
-165 SAFATKPEGVE
+165 SASATKPEGVE

-183 MSQTLGNLANNTWNS
+183 MSQTLEDLASNS
-198 GPFTVYGGKPAG
+198 WSSGTFTVYGGKPVG

-229 SIGETSEVVEQSDGS
+229 SIGGKSKVVEQSDGS
-244 YKLTYDV
+244 YKLTYEVD
-251 GSTFSLGGCKITVKV
+251 GYSLGDQKITVKV
-266 QTKGGNPAWLENSY
+266 TTKGGNPDWLEGSY

-298 FYDGAA
+298 FYDGAG
-304 YADHCQLKLIKT
+304 YADHCQLKLKKT
-316 VGAPAIQTSMTAPNY
+316 VDAPTIQTSVSAPNY
-331 EERYESTTTIQGDMY
+331 EERYESTETIQGDMY
-346 IPLLADEYN
+346 IPLLANEYN
-355 ALGANNPD
+355 IGEGANNQD
-363 FVALSDTIRILDG
+363 FVALSDTIGILEG
-376 ARNSVLPVG
+376 ARNSVLPVD
-385 SDPFYQPYQIDAS
+385 SDPFYQPYKIDAS
-398 IEFNWSTEKAAY
+398 IEFDWSTDVETY
-410 TGDAPYG
+410 NGFAPYG
-417 WYKNQPF
+417 YNSDTQPH
-424 APFYLTEYK
+424 APFYLTEYM
-433 FNEESL
+433 FNGTSL
-439 GLSNNRTKAL
+439 ELSGDKTRAL
-449 NCTINKGETVS
+449 NCTINKGETVN

-470 GDQQYWLPFRLYM
+470 GKQQYWLPFRLYM
-483 KSVQGKIQNSWATT
+483 KSVQGEIQNSWATT
-497 KNSNVT
+497 KNSNVSAT
-503 AKLVDTDK
+503 LLDTDN
-511 PIIQSVTAPAGTYA
+511 PIIQSVTAPEGTYA

-538 FVDLRNAS
+538 FVDLRKAS
-546 VTINGKE
+546 VTINGKV
-553 YSAADLSMNNYGV
+553 YSTAELSMNDYGV

-572 PVQDID
+572 PVQDAD
-578 ATTVTVNGMTGVK
+578 DTTVTVNGMTGVE
-591 DVFDHTLD
+591 DVFGHTLD
-599 TTHYLSE
+599 TSLYPSNS
-606 PITGVAL
+606 ITDVDL
-613 ESVLMR
+613 KSVLMR
-619 NAPTAL
+619 NAPTEL
-625 TADYDNGNASFTM
+625 TATYANGKASFTM
-638 NANMAQA
+638 NANMEQV
-645 YKTVYSDY
+645 YKTVYSNY
-653 HTPEG
+653 HTPAG
-658 TEPKE
+658 TEPRE
-663 APFRL
+663 APFQL
-668 ELRDN
+668 ELKYG
-673 STDEAI
+673 SAEAPSY
-679 HLQVY
+679 LQVY

-698 IAPAAYTRTYT
+698 IAPSAYDRTYT

-714 NEGTKDSPNW
+714 NEGTKADPDW

-734 TVAKKVSAHTVNV
+734 TVAKKVSAHTVKV

-756 TISLADSARPTLQA
+756 TISLGKTTRPTLKA
-770 KVLGENGEQASYTTG
+770 EVLGAGGETASYTTG

-790 DLDIATID
+790 DTLIATIN
-798 EDTGLVATTGTK
+798 EDTGVVATTGTK
-810 VGTVIFTFTADNGTE
+810 VGTVTFTFTADNGTE
-825 DPADDVTG
+825 DTADDVTG
-833 ESETYTV
+833 KSEPYTV
-840 TAGDSLALVI
+840 TAGESLALVI
-850 PGGASIVT
+850 PGGSSIVT

-875 APGKEFNYR
+875 APNKEFNYR
-884 IDLYEGNYMKEADLS
+884 IDLYEGNYANEAALS
-899 GHQPVATYTAGKDE
+899 GRKPVATYTVGKDK
-913 NSVRIPEN
+913 NSVRIGEN
-921 MLSQLSSGNTPAYT
+921 VLSKLSNGNTPAYT
-935 VCVSMPHPNAEGE
+935 VLVSMPHPNAGGE
-948 NVRLSALAWII
+948 DVRLSALAWII

-964 ATAKLTPPRS
+964 ATAKLTPPQS

-1033 LQRVKAG
+1033 LQSVKAG

-1077 QDDKGDTISALT
+1077 QNDKGETISKLT
-1089 MDNTSKVSGT
+1089 MDNTSKVSGS
-1099 LPTDTA
+1099 LPTVTA
-1105 KILQLRQELGL
+1105 EIMQLRQELGL

-1128 WNSFKDGIQ
+1128 WNSFKDGIR

-1188 HAATGMSAAVQVTAK
+1188 HAATGMNAAVQVTAK

-1330 QTALLGSRA
+1330 ETALLGSRA

-1374 ESSTTALSALD
+1374 ESNTTALSALD

-1425 SLERVPPGEENKPFI
+1425 SLERVPAGEENKPFI

-1468 SFKTATLHT
+1468 SFKTARLHT
-1477 TMFLWGEKIAD
+1477 TMFLWGEKIAN

-1498 EYGVLPAAQSS
+1498 EYGVIPAAQSS

-1521 AENDLTLTEATM
+1521 AENDLTLTETTM

-1583 GILATMGASSAVKGV
+1583 GILATMESSSGVNQV

-1623 KSSVFKMIITPSED
+1623 DTSVFKMIITPSED

-1673 NLEVGVPS
+1673 NLEVGVPG

-1692 YDPKGDYKTNSLA
+1692 YDPKGDYKTNSIA

-1726 YNAEKKEWEVFTVGG
+1726 YNTEKKEWEVFTVGG
-1741 GFTSG
+1741 GFTAG

-1772 AIQLDFRTAVRYGQQ
+1772 AIQLDFRTAVRYGRQ
-1787 GQGTELAWSDPTATA
+1787 GEGTELAWSDPTATA

-1817 AFGGIGFDYSIVA
+1817 AFGGIGFDYSVVA

-1892 TFGATKTFNN
+1892 TLGATRTFND

-1914 SGLSLASLRMAAAQS
+1914 SGLSFTSLRMAAAQS
-1929 GMQVASASA
+1929 GMQVASGSA

-1948 YARTWGQPQRR
+1948 YARTWGQPQQR
-1959 MMLFSLNSTNGL
+1959 MMLFSLNSPSGL
-1971 QNIQSNANP
+1971 ENIQTNANP

-1990 KVLAYINDGNI
+1990 KVLVYINDGNSSS
-2001 GNIYASRAHFSTLN
+2001 IYDSRAHFSTLN

-2020 VSSQIADP
+2020 ISSKIDDP
-2028 TGFPGYG
+2028 TGFSGYG

-2041 SGTDSFAAAAWVR
+2041 SGTGSFAAAAWVR

-2066 PVTLEE
+2066 AVTLEE

-2082 VASVYNGT
+2082 VVSVYNGT

-2113 NDKAIVFWR
+2113 DGKAIVFWR
-2122 SVYTPDPGTQGS
+2122 NVYTPDPGTQGS

-2145 IMYRCYNSGTWSE
+2145 IMYSCYDSTNGTWSKE
-2158 AKMLYNGATGSVKAL
+2158 KMLYNGATGSVKAL

-2191 SETGDTSD
+2191 SGTGDTSA

-2206 VAANGT
+2206 VAADGT
-2212 PGTAMLATRD
+2212 PGTAMLATCD

-2227 NPQVVAANFGGG
+2227 NPQVVAANFGSG

-2251 DGSSDIQLSAVD
+2251 DGSSNIQLLAVD
-2263 GGGTMSNS
+2263 GSGIMSNS

-2290 FRFASLSGDHRSLN
+2290 FRFASLSGDHRSRN

-2310 NETVNDANGAVDH
+2310 NETVNNANGAVDH

-2331 RYAANTY
+2331 RYARNTY

-2349 PPRTLADHF
+2349 PDRTLADHF
-2358 DAYVSGSNQVQA
+2358 DAYVSGTNQVQA
-2370 AIQATRYDDEKP
+2370 AIQATRYDDENP
-2382 EVIGGVT
+2382 QVIGGVT

-2398 TATSNFI
+2398 TATSDFV

-2427 PIRFTIR
+2427 PIHFTIR
-2434 NTGLNDVTNLTVKLG
+2434 NTGLNDVTKLTVKLG

-2464 STTLTVWHHVRDR
+2464 STTLTVWHHVKDR
-2477 VTDPSYTITAAGGIN
+2477 VTDPGYTITAAGGIH

-2522 MTLYNSSAATL
+2522 MTLYNSAAATL
-2533 AGGKNREVKLAFYA
+2533 AGGKSREVKLAFYA
-2547 DDLHTKPAEVACTTN
+2547 DDLHTEPAEVACTTN
-2562 GVSVSGNEITV
+2562 GVSVNGNEITI
-2573 SGDSALA
+2573 SEDSALA

-2590 LTYDLGRYMTSI
+2590 LTYDLGEYMTFI

-2615 AEAWAEGQIGGTG
+2615 AEAWAEGKVGGTG
-2628 GNQRLPEY
+2628 SNQRLPEY
-2636 DGSDSEA
+2636 NGSDSEA

-2679 NNCLQPQTSAE
+2679 NNCLQSQTGAE

-2709 IGGAISGETFQAE
+2709 IGGAISGETFQTE
-2722 NVTFSR
+2722 TVTFSR
-2728 LGARVV
+2728 LGTRVV

-2740 GNDLLT
+2740 GKDLLT

-2809 GTTDIVVEI
+2809 GTTDIVVRI
-2818 GTKTYTLTI
+2818 GAKTYTLTI

-2833 GGGATSYTLTFDTNG
+2833 GGNEG
-2848 GSAIA
+2848 
-2853 PITQDYGTAITAP
+2853 
-2866 ADPTK
+2866 
-2871 TGYTFAGW
+2871 
-2879 TPAIPTTMPAE
+2879 
-2890 NMTIKAK
+2890 
-2897 WTVNQYTL
+2897 
-2905 TFDTNGGST
+2905 
-2914 IAPITQDYGTAITAP
+2914 
-2929 ADPTKTGYTFAGWT
+2929 
-2943 PAIPATM
+2943 
-2950 PAENMTIKAQWRYNG
+2950 G
-2965 GGSSGYSYYTI
+2965 GGSGNEGSGGSGSTGGSGYSYYTI
-2976 KATAGTGGSISPSG
+2976 KATAGAGGSISPSG
-2990 SVSVREGRD
+2990 NVSVREGRD
-2999 QTFTITPDKS
+2999 QTFTITPDKG
-3009 YAVSNVKIDGKSIGA
+3009 YAVANVKIDGKSIGA
-3024 VKSYTFE
+3024 AKSYTFE
-3031 NVRRTHTIEVIFMKA
+3031 NVSRTHTIEVIFMKA
-3046 NGNLQTGVF
+3046 NGNPQTGVF

-3069 WAVENGIT
+3069 
-3077 QGTDDT
+3077 
-3083 HFAPDGICTRA
+3083 C
-3094 QAVAFLWRAA
+3094 
-3104 GSPKPETRTMPFADV
+3104 
-3119 PAGSYYYD
+3119 
-3127 AVLWAV
+3127 AVL
-3133 ENGIAKGTSDTTFSP
+3133 FSLQET
-3148 NMTCS
+3148 N
-3153 RAQIVTF
+3153 
-3160 LWRSEKSPAA
+3160 
-3170 GTANPFADVKSTAYY
+3170 
-3185 ADAVLWAVKEDIT
+3185 
-3198 KGTTSTAFS
+3198 
-3207 PNTDCTRA
+3207 
-3215 QIVTFLWRCKK
+3215 

>member
-1 MKKRILSILL
+1 MKKRFLAALL
-11 VCCMVLTMLP
+11 CLCMTLTLLP
-21 TAAFA
+21 TTTFA
-26 AVSDSLGNTPKENQA
+26 SVSDSLGNTPEENQE

-66 LDEDG
+66 LDEAG
-71 NFKVDQTIT
+71 NLKVDQTIT
-80 LDGRVLTLAAVME
+80 LDGQVLTLAAVME

-137 GREFAGEALQNLNSL
+137 GREFTGEALENLNSL
-152 MEQLELQGISLRY
+152 MEQLELQGISLQY

-183 MSQTLGNLANNTWNS
+183 MSQTLDNLANKKWES
-198 GPFTVYGGKPAG
+198 GTFTVYRGKPVG
-210 FSYRIQKGQLSEY
+210 FSYRIQEGQLSEY
-223 ITGVEV
+223 IDGVEV
-229 SIGETSEVVEQSDGS
+229 SIGGKSGDLQSDGS

-251 GSTFSLGGCKITVKV
+251 GETFSLGGCKITVKV
-266 QTKGGNPAWLENSY
+266 KTKGNTQYWHDNSY

-298 FYDGAA
+298 FYDGAS

-316 VGAPAIQTSMTAPNY
+316 VGAPTIQTSMTAPNY

-346 IPLLADEYN
+346 IPLLADKYTVGG
-355 ALGANNPD
+355 GADNPD
-363 FVALSDTIRILDG
+363 FVALSDTIRILEG
-376 ARNSVLPVG
+376 ARNSVLPAG

-398 IEFNWSTEKAAY
+398 IEFNWSTDKAAY
-410 TGDAPYG
+410 TGPAPYG

-424 APFYLTEYK
+424 APFYLTEYM
-433 FNEESL
+433 FNGTSL
-439 GLSNNRTKAL
+439 ELSSDKTRAL
-449 NCTINKGETVS
+449 NCTINKGETVN

-465 TTQNR
+465 TTQNK
-470 GDQQYWLPFRLYM
+470 GNQQYWLPFRLYM
-483 KSVQGKIQNSWATT
+483 KSVQGEIQNSWATT

-503 AKLVDTDK
+503 ARLVDTDN
-511 PIIQSVTAPAGTYA
+511 PTIQSVTAPAGTYT

-538 FVDLRNAS
+538 FVDLRNAR

-553 YSAADLSMNNYGV
+553 YTAAELSMNDYGV
-566 TAMLWY
+566 TTMLWY
-572 PVQDID
+572 PVQDMD

-591 DVFDHTLD
+591 DVFGHPLD
-599 TTHYLSE
+599 TTQYPSE
-606 PITGVAL
+606 PITGVTL
-613 ESVLMR
+613 KSVLMR

-625 TADYDNGNASFTM
+625 TAVYDNGKASFTM
-638 NANMAQA
+638 NANMEQA
-645 YKTVYSDY
+645 YKTVYSNY

-658 TEPKE
+658 TEPKQ

-668 ELRDN
+668 ELRYD
-673 STDEAI
+673 SEVEPI

-698 IAPAAYTRTYT
+698 IALAVYTRTYT

-714 NEGTKDSPNW
+714 NEGTKDAPNW

-734 TVAKKVSAHTVNV
+734 TVPKKVSVSTVNV

-756 TISLADSARPTLQA
+756 TISLAEAARPTLRA
-770 KVLGENGEQASYTTG
+770 EVLGAGDVPASYTTG

-790 DLDIATID
+790 DPRIATID
-798 EDTGLVATTGTK
+798 EDTGVVTTTGTE
-810 VGTVIFTFTADNGTE
+810 VGTVTFTFTADNGTE
-825 DPADDVTG
+825 DTADDVTG
-833 ESETYTV
+833 QSKSYTV
-840 TAGDSLALVI
+840 TAGNSLALVI
-850 PGGASIVT
+850 PGGSSIVT

-875 APGKEFNYR
+875 APNKEFNYR
-884 IDLYEGNYMKEADLS
+884 IDLYEGNYANEAALRGRD
-899 GHQPVATYTAGKDE
+899 PVATYTTGKDK
-913 NSVRIPEN
+913 NSVQIPEN
-921 MLSQLSSGNTPAYT
+921 VLSKLSNGNTPAYT
-935 VCVSMPHPNAEGE
+935 VLVSMPHPNAKGE

-964 ATAKLTPPRS
+964 ATAKLTPPQS

-983 VNIDW
+983 VNINW
-988 SVENT
+988 SVENAT
-993 TEGAPLQPTLTITR
+993 DGASQQPTLTITR
-1007 VTEDNTTTK
+1007 VTEDNNTQ
-1016 VVDSER
+1016 VVARER
-1022 LSGTSGSFPLS
+1022 LSDTSGSFSLS
-1033 LQRVKAG
+1033 LQSVKAG

-1077 QDDKGDTISALT
+1077 QDDKGNTISKMT
-1089 MDNTSKVSGT
+1089 MDNTSKVSDS

-1105 KILQLRQELGL
+1105 EILQLRQELGL
-1116 IEYIGINYDEYG
+1116 IEYIGINYGEYG
-1128 WNSFKDGIQ
+1128 WNSFKDGIR

-1188 HAATGMSAAVQVTAK
+1188 HAATGMSADVQVTAK
-1203 TLQNKFYLFQ
+1203 TLKNKFYLFQ

-1227 KGVPKTV
+1227 KGVSKTV

-1330 QTALLGSRA
+1330 ETAQLGSRA
-1339 GALVSGITGDTYT
+1339 GALVSGIIGDTYT

-1374 ESSTTALSALD
+1374 ESNTTALSALD

-1425 SLERVPPGEENKPFI
+1425 SLERVPKGEKNKPFI

-1454 VDVRSSTGKIGPNS
+1454 VDVRNSIGKIGPNS

-1477 TMFLWGEKIAD
+1477 TMFLWGENIAN
-1488 ARNYSLKLAD
+1488 AKNYSLKLAD

-1509 STKQYPFSSIPV
+1509 STTQYPFSSIPV
-1521 AENDLTLTEATM
+1521 VENDLTLTEATM
-1533 TTSGWIA
+1533 TTSGWIS

-1583 GILATMGASSAVKGV
+1583 GILATMKDSSGVNDV

-1623 KSSVFKMIITPSED
+1623 DTSVFKMIITPSED

-1673 NLEVGVPS
+1673 NLEVGVPG
-1681 TGDLSQMAQGT
+1681 TGDLSQMAKGT
-1692 YDPKGDYKTNSLA
+1692 YNPKGEYKANSMAGKVTN
-1705 DNVTSTDLN
+1705 TDLN

-1741 GFTSG
+1741 GFTAG
-1746 VGVGFSFSVNA
+1746 VGVGFTFSVNA

-1787 GQGTELAWSDPTATA
+1787 GEGTELAWSDPTATA

-1817 AFGGIGFDYSIVA
+1817 AFGGIGFDYSVVA

-1861 NGQALGIQSEV
+1861 NGQALGIKSEV

-1892 TFGATKTFNN
+1892 TLEGTKTFND
-1902 WKTIDDYWNSAT
+1902 WKTIDNYWNNAT

-1929 GMQVASASA
+1929 GMKVASGSA

-1948 YARTWGQPQRR
+1948 YARTWGQPQQRI
-1959 MMLFSLNSTNGL
+1959 MLFSLNSTSGL
-1971 QNIQSNANP
+1971 ENIQTNANP
-1980 TSYPQLSDDG
+1980 TSYPQISDDG
-1990 KVLAYINDGNI
+1990 KVLAYINDGNSSS
-2001 GNIYASRAHFSTLN
+2001 IYDSRAHFSTLN
-2015 GGVYS
+2015 GGVYTL
-2020 VSSQIADP
+2020 SSEIDAP
-2028 TGFPGYG
+2028 AEFPGYG
-2035 DTSVSL
+2035 DTSISL
-2041 SGTDSFAAAAWVR
+2041 SGTGSFAAAAWVR
-2054 MGTDLPGKNAGD
+2054 MGTNLPGKNAGD

-2072 QNLLMNSTEI
+2072 QNLLMNGTEI
-2082 VASVYNGT
+2082 VVSVYDGT

-2106 PATAVGG
+2106 PVTAVGG
-2113 NDKAIVFWR
+2113 DGKAIVFWR

-2134 NNLLNF
+2134 NLLNF

-2145 IMYRCYNSGTWSE
+2145 IMYRCYDRNNGTWSE
-2158 AKMLYNGATGSVKAL
+2158 SKMLYNGATGSVKAL

-2191 SETGDTSD
+2191 SGTGDTSA

-2206 VAANGT
+2206 VAADGT
-2212 PGTAMLATRD
+2212 PGTAMLATCD

-2227 NPQVVAANFGGG
+2227 NPQVVAANFGSG
-2239 DDRFVIGWHSVR
+2239 DDRFVIGWHSIR
-2251 DGSSDIQLSAVD
+2251 DGSSDIQLLAVD
-2263 GGGTMSNS
+2263 GSGTMSNS

-2310 NETVNDANGAVDH
+2310 NETVNDVNGAVNH

-2331 RYAANTY
+2331 RYATNTY

-2349 PPRTLADHF
+2349 PDRTLADHF
-2358 DAYVSGSNQVQA
+2358 DAYVSDSNQAKAV
-2370 AIQATRYDDEKP
+2370 IQATFYDDENP
-2382 EVIGGVT
+2382 QVIGGVT
-2389 VPGEETILY
+2389 VPGEKTNLY
-2398 TATSNFI
+2398 TATSDFV

-2434 NTGLNDVTNLTVKLG
+2434 NTGLNDVTNLKVSIG
-2449 SGETATLTEKLLPNE
+2449 SGETATLTETLLPNE
-2464 STTLTVWHHVRDR
+2464 STTLTVWHHVGNL
-2477 VTDPSYTITAAGGIN
+2477 VTNPSYTITAASGIN
-2492 ENGTVYLDYPDIGIS
+2492 EKGTVYLDYPDIGIS

-2533 AGGKNREVKLAFYA
+2533 AGKKGREVKLAFYA
-2547 DDLHTKPAEVACTTN
+2547 DDLHTKHAEVACTTN
-2562 GVSVSGNEITV
+2562 GVSVRDNEITI
-2573 SGDSALA
+2573 SEDSALA

-2590 LTYDLGRYMTSI
+2590 LTYDLGKYMNSI

-2615 AEAWAEGQIGGTG
+2615 AEAWAEGPIGGTG
-2628 GNQRLPEY
+2628 SNQRLPEY

-2651 ARTGEQLTM
+2651 ARTGERMTM

-2679 NNCLQPQTSAE
+2679 NNSLQSQTSAM

-2695 LDAAGTVLETKKTS
+2695 LDADGTVLETKKTS
-2709 IGGAISGETFQAE
+2709 IGGAISGETFQTE
-2722 NVTFSR
+2722 TVTFSQ
-2728 LGARVV
+2728 LGTRVV

-2778 VTAVSGNGEPVSI
+2778 VTAMSGNGEPVSI
-2791 NGQALSTGGSAT
+2791 NGQALSTGGSAN
-2803 VAIPNS
+2803 VAIPDS
-2809 GTTDIVVEI
+2809 GTTDIVVGI
-2818 GTKTYTLTI
+2818 GAKTYTLTI
-2827 LRNSGT
+2827 LRNRGDEHTHSYGSEWKNDADNHWYECSCGDKKDVAAHTASDWIIDTPATTTTSGSKHKECTVCGYTMTTETIPATGGDEHTHSYGSEWKNDADNHWYECSCGDKKDVAAHTASDWIIDIPATATTSGSKHKECTVCKRVLETGTIPATGDEHTHSYGSEWKNDVDNHWHECSCGDKKDVAAHTANDWIIDTPATATTSGSKHKECTVCGYTMTTETIPAT
-2833 GGGATSYTLTFDTNG
+2833 GGGEHTHSYGSEWKNDATNHWHECSCGDKTDKAVHDFKWVVDKEATATQKGSKHEECKVCGYKKAAVEIPATGFTTKPIDSTQTNPSTG
-2848 GSAIA
+2848 AES
-2853 PITQDYGTAITAP
+2853 
-2866 ADPTK
+2866 TK
-2871 TGYTFAGW
+2871 TGDNS
-2879 TPAIPTTMPAE
+2879 
-2890 NMTIKAK
+2890 NMILWIALLFISGGVLKGVK
-2897 WTVNQYTL
+2897 V
-2905 TFDTNGGST
+2905 FDKRKKH
-2914 IAPITQDYGTAITAP
+2914 Y
-2929 ADPTKTGYTFAGWT
+2929 
-2943 PAIPATM
+2943 
-2950 PAENMTIKAQWRYNG
+2950 
-2965 GGSSGYSYYTI
+2965 
-2976 KATAGTGGSISPSG
+2976 
-2990 SVSVREGRD
+2990 
-2999 QTFTITPDKS
+2999 
-3009 YAVSNVKIDGKSIGA
+3009 VK
-3024 VKSYTFE
+3024 
-3031 NVRRTHTIEVIFMKA
+3031 
-3046 NGNLQTGVF
+3046 
-3055 VDVATGSYYEDAVD
+3055 
-3069 WAVENGIT
+3069 
-3077 QGTDDT
+3077 
-3083 HFAPDGICTRA
+3083 
-3094 QAVAFLWRAA
+3094 
-3104 GSPKPETRTMPFADV
+3104 
-3119 PAGSYYYD
+3119 
-3127 AVLWAV
+3127 
-3133 ENGIAKGTSDTTFSP
+3133 
-3148 NMTCS
+3148 
-3153 RAQIVTF
+3153 
-3160 LWRSEKSPAA
+3160 
-3170 GTANPFADVKSTAYY
+3170 
-3185 ADAVLWAVKEDIT
+3185 
-3198 KGTTSTAFS
+3198 
-3207 PNTDCTRA
+3207 
-3215 QIVTFLWRCKK
+3215 

>member
-1 MKKRILSILL
+1 MKKRFLAALLSL
-11 VCCMVLTMLP
+11 CMTLTLLP
-21 TAAFA
+21 TTAFA
-26 AVSDSLGNTPKENQA
+26 ALSDSLGNTLKENQA

-46 SALTGGSSDQVLSML
+46 SALTGGSSDQVRSVL

-66 LDEDG
+66 LDEAG

-80 LDGRVLTLAAVME
+80 LDGQVLTLAAVME

-137 GREFAGEALQNLNSL
+137 GREFTGEALENLNSL

-165 SAFATKPEGVE
+165 PASATKPEGVE

-183 MSQTLGNLANNTWNS
+183 TSLTLGDLKNNSWDS
-198 GPFTVYGGKPAG
+198 GTFTVYGGKPVG
-210 FSYRIQKGQLSEY
+210 FSYRIQEGQLSEY
-223 ITGVEV
+223 IDDVEV
-229 SIGETSEVVEQSDGS
+229 SINGVSGANQGDGS
-244 YKLTYDV
+244 YKLIYDEV
-251 GSTFSLGGCKITVKV
+251 APGYSLICKITVKV
-266 QTKGGNPAWLENSY
+266 TTKGGTSAWHDNSY

-290 FYDAENLV
+290 FYDAKNLV
-298 FYDGAA
+298 FYDGDA
-304 YADHCQLKLIKT
+304 YADHCQLKLRKT
-316 VGAPAIQTSMTAPNY
+316 VDAPAIKTSMIAPDYAY
-331 EERYESTTTIQGDMY
+331 EKKPGEIISELW
-346 IPLLADEYN
+346 IPLLADGYTVGG
-355 ALGANNPD
+355 GANNPN
-363 FVALSDTIRILDG
+363 FVELSDTIRVLEG
-376 ARNSVLPVG
+376 ARNSVLPD
-385 SDPFYQPYQIDAS
+385 SSPKFYQPYQIDAS
-398 IEFNWSTEKAAY
+398 IKFDWSRESVAAY
-410 TGDAPYG
+410 TGPAPYG
-417 WYKNQPF
+417 YNSAQPC

-433 FNEESL
+433 LDGTDLE
-439 GLSNNRTKAL
+439 LSSNKTRTL
-449 NCTINKGETVS
+449 DCTIKKGSTVD

-470 GDQQYWLPFRLYM
+470 VDQQYYLPFRLYLDFD
-483 KSVQGKIQNSWATT
+483 KVFGGYNNSSATVNT
-497 KNSNVT
+497 SNVS

-511 PIIQSVTAPAGTYA
+511 PTIQSVTAPAGTYA
-525 SGQHVPITVTFNE
+525 SGQHVPITVTFSE
-538 FVDLRNAS
+538 FVDLRSAS
-546 VTINGKE
+546 VTINGKV
-553 YSAADLSMNNYGV
+553 YSADALSMNDYGV

-572 PVQDID
+572 PVQDVD
-578 ATTVTVNGMTGVK
+578 AIAVTVSGMTGVK
-591 DVFDHTLD
+591 DVFGNELD
-599 TTHYLSE
+599 TSLYQGNS
-606 PITGVAL
+606 IAGVAL
-613 ESVLMR
+613 RSVLMR

-625 TADYDNGNASFTM
+625 TADYANGKASFTM
-638 NANMAQA
+638 NANMEQA
-645 YKTVYSDY
+645 YMTKYSNY
-653 HTPEG
+653 HTPAG

-668 ELRDN
+668 ELKYG
-673 STDEAI
+673 SADEPI

-684 LDTEKEAFTISDYA
+684 LDTETGDFTVSDYE
-698 IAPAAYTRTYT
+698 IAPPSDFGRTYT

-714 NEGTKDSPNW
+714 NEGTKDAPKW

-734 TVAKKVSAHTVNV
+734 TVQKRVPVSTVTI

-756 TISLADSARPTLQA
+756 TISLADSTRPTLKA
-770 KVLGENGEQASYTTG
+770 EVLGAGGEQASYTTG

-790 DLDIATID
+790 DPLIATID
-798 EDTGLVATTGTK
+798 EDTGVVATTGAK
-810 VGTVIFTFTADNGTE
+810 VGTVIFTFTADNGTV
-825 DPADDVTG
+825 DTDNDDVSG
-833 ESETYTV
+833 QSQPYTV

-850 PGGASIVT
+850 PGSASIVT
-858 RVNQPATVLWSS
+858 RKNQPATVLWSS

-875 APGKEFNYR
+875 APGKEFHYR
-884 IDLYEGNYMKEADLS
+884 IDLYEGHYENEAALS
-899 GHQPVATYTAGKDE
+899 GIQPVAFYTAGKDE
-913 NSVRIPEN
+913 NSVRIPEKV
-921 MLSQLSSGNTPAYT
+921 LSELSNGNDPAYT
-935 VCVSMPHPNAEGE
+935 VLVSMPHPKAESE
-948 NVRLSALAWII
+948 DIRLSALAWII

-988 SVENT
+988 SVENAT
-993 TEGAPLQPTLTITR
+993 TGASQLPTLTITR

-1022 LSGTSGSFPLS
+1022 LSGTSGSYSLS
-1033 LQRVKAG
+1033 LWSVKAG

-1077 QDDKGDTISALT
+1077 QDDKGNTISVLA

-1099 LPTDTA
+1099 LPTDTD

-1137 WLSSNNNA
+1137 WASDNNA
-1145 ISVNYKQGGLYEDIR
+1145 ISVNYKQGGLYEDIK

-1174 LSGLANGTATVTAT
+1174 LSGRANGTAAVTAT
-1188 HAATGMSAAVQVTAK
+1188 HAATGMSAAVQVTAE

-1227 KGVPKTV
+1227 TGAPKTV
-1234 TTNSEGVLAL
+1234 TTNSDGVLAL

-1256 RSGSGA
+1256 RSGTDK

-1292 SLRRVAR
+1292 TLRRVAR
-1299 ASVTLITPGG
+1299 ASVTLIKPGG

-1330 QTALLGSRA
+1330 QTALLGSTA
-1339 GALVSGITGDTYT
+1339 GKLVSGITGDTYT

-1374 ESSTTALSALD
+1374 ESSTTPLSALD
-1385 QLEYILEISAIDGDK
+1385 QLEYILEISAIDGDQ

-1425 SLERVPPGEENKPFI
+1425 SLERVPAGEENKPFI

-1468 SFKTATLHT
+1468 SFKTASLHT
-1477 TMFLWGEKIAD
+1477 TMFLWGEDIAD
-1488 ARNYSLKLAD
+1488 AQNYSLKLAD

-1559 EKIMPFRVVDLTRV
+1559 EKILPFRVVDLTRV

-1583 GILATMGASSAVKGV
+1583 GILATMTSSSGVNQV
-1598 DFGGV
+1598 DFGEVDG
-1603 GDSNILKVLTGRL
+1603 SNILKVLTGRL

-1623 KSSVFKMIITPSED
+1623 DTSVFKMIITPSED

-1666 GANVLTQ
+1666 SANVLTQ
-1673 NLEVGVPS
+1673 NLEVGVPG

-1692 YDPKGDYKTNSLA
+1692 YDPKGEYKANSMAGKVTN
-1705 DNVTSTDLN
+1705 TDLN

-1741 GFTSG
+1741 GFTAG
-1746 VGVGFSFSVNA
+1746 VGVGFTFSVNA

-1787 GQGTELAWSDPTATA
+1787 GQDLAWSDPTATA

-1817 AFGGIGFDYSIVA
+1817 AFGGIGFDYSVVA

-1854 DETKRQI
+1854 DKEKRQI
-1861 NGQALGIQSEV
+1861 NGQALGISSEV

-1877 ATFLFISYEAVIASG
+1877 ASFLFISYEAVIASG
-1892 TFGATKTFNN
+1892 TFGATRTFND
-1902 WKTIDDYWNSAT
+1902 WKKIDDYWNSAT
-1914 SGLSLASLRMAAAQS
+1914 SGLSLASLQMAAAQS

-1948 YARTWGQPQRR
+1948 YARTWGQPQQR
-1959 MMLFSLNSTNGL
+1959 MMLLSLNSPSGL
-1971 QNIQSNANP
+1971 ESIQTNANP

-1990 KVLAYINDGNI
+1990 KVLAYINDGDSSS
-2001 GNIYASRAHFSTLN
+2001 IYDSRAHFSTLS

-2020 VSSQIADP
+2020 TSSKIDDP
-2028 TGFPGYG
+2028 AEFPGYG

-2041 SGTDSFAAAAWVR
+2041 SGTGSFAAAAWVR
-2054 MGTDLPGKNAGD
+2054 MGTELPGKNAGD
-2066 PVTLEE
+2066 TVTLEE

-2082 VASVYNGT
+2082 VASVYSGSA
-2090 TWTST
+2090 WTST

-2113 NDKAIVFWR
+2113 DGKAIVFWR
-2122 SVYTPDPGTQGS
+2122 SVYTPDPVSTSGS

-2145 IMYRCYNSGTWSE
+2145 IMYRRYDSGTWSE
-2158 AKMLYNGATGSVKAL
+2158 AKMLYNGATGRVKAL

-2191 SETGDTSD
+2191 SGTGNTSD

-2206 VAANGT
+2206 VDADGM
-2212 PGTAMLATRD
+2212 PGTAMLATCD

-2227 NPQVVAANFGGG
+2227 NPQVVAANFGIG

-2251 DGSSDIQLSAVD
+2251 DGSSDIQLLAVD
-2263 GGGTMSNS
+2263 GSGTMSNS

-2283 NAVVGGD
+2283 SAVVGGD
-2290 FRFASLSGDHRSLN
+2290 FRFASLSGGHRSLN

-2331 RYAANTY
+2331 RHDTNTY

-2349 PPRTLADHF
+2349 PERTLADHF
-2358 DAYVSGSNQVQA
+2358 DAYVSGLNQVQA
-2370 AIQATRYDDEKP
+2370 AIQATLYDDENQVK
-2382 EVIGGVT
+2382 IGDVT

-2398 TATSNFI
+2398 TAASDFI

-2434 NTGLNDVTNLTVKLG
+2434 NTGLNDVKNLTVSLG
-2449 SGETATLTEKLLPNE
+2449 SGETATLTETLLPNE
-2464 STTLTVWHHVRDR
+2464 STTLTVWHHVEDH
-2477 VTDPSYTITAAGGIN
+2477 VTDPRYTITADGIN
-2492 ENGTVYLDYPDIGIS
+2492 EEGKVYLDYPDIGIS

-2533 AGGKNREVKLAFYA
+2533 ASGKGREVKIAFYA
-2547 DDLHTKPAEVACTTN
+2547 DDLHTKPAEVTCTTN
-2562 GVSVSGNEITV
+2562 GVSVRDNEITV
-2573 SGDSALA
+2573 SEDSVLA

-2590 LTYDLGRYMTSI
+2590 LTYDLGEYMNSI

-2628 GNQRLPEY
+2628 SNQRLPEY

-2651 ARTGEQLTM
+2651 ARTGERLTM
-2660 DVTQG
+2660 DVAQG

-2679 NNCLQPQTSAE
+2679 NNCLQSQTSAA

-2695 LDAAGTVLETKKTS
+2695 LDAAGTILETKKTS
-2709 IGGAISGETFQAE
+2709 IGGAISGETFRTE
-2722 NVTFSR
+2722 TVTFSK
-2728 LGARVV
+2728 LGTRVV

-2803 VAIPNS
+2803 VAIPKS
-2809 GTTDIVVEI
+2809 GTTNIVVGI
-2818 GTKTYTLTI
+2818 GAKTYTLTI

-2833 GGGATSYTLTFDTNG
+2833 GGN
-2848 GSAIA
+2848 
-2853 PITQDYGTAITAP
+2853 
-2866 ADPTK
+2866 
-2871 TGYTFAGW
+2871 
-2879 TPAIPTTMPAE
+2879 E
-2890 NMTIKAK
+2890 
-2897 WTVNQYTL
+2897 
-2905 TFDTNGGST
+2905 
-2914 IAPITQDYGTAITAP
+2914 
-2929 ADPTKTGYTFAGWT
+2929 
-2943 PAIPATM
+2943 
-2950 PAENMTIKAQWRYNG
+2950 G
-2965 GGSSGYSYYTI
+2965 GGGSGYSYYTI
-2976 KATAGTGGSISPSG
+2976 KATAGAGGSISPSG
-2990 SVSVREGRD
+2990 NVSVREGRD
-2999 QTFTITPDKS
+2999 RTFTITPDKG
-3009 YAVSNVKIDGKSIGA
+3009 YAISNVKIDGKSIGA

-3031 NVRRTHTIEVIFMKA
+3031 NVSRTHTIEVIFMKA
-3046 NGNLQTGVF
+3046 NGNPQTGVF

-3069 WAVENGIT
+3069 WAVLFSL
-3077 QGTDDT
+3077 Q
-3083 HFAPDGICTRA
+3083 
-3094 QAVAFLWRAA
+3094 
-3104 GSPKPETRTMPFADV
+3104 ET
-3119 PAGSYYYD
+3119 
-3127 AVLWAV
+3127 
-3133 ENGIAKGTSDTTFSP
+3133 N
-3148 NMTCS
+3148 
-3153 RAQIVTF
+3153 Q
-3160 LWRSEKSPAA
+3160 
-3170 GTANPFADVKSTAYY
+3170 
-3185 ADAVLWAVKEDIT
+3185 
-3198 KGTTSTAFS
+3198 
-3207 PNTDCTRA
+3207 
-3215 QIVTFLWRCKK
+3215 

>member
-1 MKKRILSILL
+1 MKKRFLAALL
-11 VCCMVLTMLP
+11 CLCMTLTLLP
-21 TAAFA
+21 TTAFA
-26 AVSDSLGNTPKENQA
+26 ALSDSLGNTPKENQA

-80 LDGRVLTLAAVME
+80 LDGQVLTLAAVME

-137 GREFAGEALQNLNSL
+137 GREFTGEALENLNSL
-152 MEQLELQGISLRY
+152 MEQLELRGISLRY
-165 SAFATKPEGVE
+165 PASAAKPEGVE

-183 MSQTLGNLANNTWNS
+183 MSLTLGIYANNNKCSS
-198 GPFTVYGGKPAG
+198 GTFTVYKGKPVG

-223 ITGVEV
+223 IDDVEV
-229 SIGETSEVVEQSDGS
+229 SIGEVSGELQSDGS
-244 YKLTYDV
+244 YKLTYTLD
-251 GSTFSLGGCKITVKV
+251 SPNSSLGGCQITVNVK
-266 QTKGGNPAWLENSY
+266 TKGGPMGWHEGSF

-290 FYDAENLV
+290 FYDADNLV
-298 FYDGAA
+298 FYDGTG
-304 YADHCQLKLIKT
+304 YADHCQLKLKKT
-316 VGAPAIQTSMTAPNY
+316 VPAPAITTEMTAPNY

-346 IPLLADEYN
+346 IPLLADKYTVGG
-355 ALGANNPD
+355 GADNQD
-363 FVALSDTIRILDG
+363 FVELSDTIGILDG
-376 ARNSVLPVG
+376 ARNSVLPDS

-449 NCTINKGETVS
+449 NCTINKGETVN

-470 GDQQYWLPFRLYM
+470 GDQRYWLPFRLYM
-483 KSVQGKIQNSWATT
+483 KSVQGEIQNSWATT

-503 AKLVDTDK
+503 AELLDTDN
-511 PIIQSVTAPAGTYA
+511 PTIQSVTAPAGTYA

-546 VTINGKE
+546 VTINGKV
-553 YSAADLSMNNYGV
+553 YSAAALSMNDYGV

-572 PVQDID
+572 PVQDTD
-578 ATTVTVNGMTGVK
+578 ATTVTVNGMTGVE
-591 DVFDHTLD
+591 DVFGHELD
-599 TTHYLSE
+599 TALYQSDS
-606 PITGVAL
+606 ITDVEL
-613 ESVLMR
+613 KSVLMR
-619 NAPTAL
+619 NALTEL
-625 TADYDNGNASFTM
+625 TATYANGKASFTM
-638 NANMAQA
+638 NANMEQA
-645 YKTVYSDY
+645 YMTVYNNY
-653 HTPEG
+653 HTPAG

-668 ELRDN
+668 ELRYD
-673 STDEAI
+673 SAEAPSY
-679 HLQVY
+679 LQVY
-684 LDTEKEAFTISDYA
+684 LDTENEGFTVSDYEIKPSA
-698 IAPAAYTRTYT
+698 SDRTYT

-714 NEGTKDSPNW
+714 NEGTKADPDW

-734 TVAKKVSAHTVNV
+734 TVPKRVPAHTVKV

-756 TISLADSARPTLQA
+756 TISLAATARPTLKA
-770 KVLGENGEQASYTTG
+770 KVLGESGEQASYTTG

-790 DLDIATID
+790 DPLIATIN
-798 EDTGLVATTGTK
+798 ENTGLVTTTGAK
-810 VGTVIFTFTADNGTE
+810 VGTVTFTFTADNGTE
-825 DPADDVTG
+825 DTADDKTG
-833 ESETYTV
+833 DSKPYTV

-875 APGKEFNYR
+875 APGIEFNYR
-884 IDLYEGNYMKEADLS
+884 IDLYEGNYANEAALS
-899 GHQPVATYTAGKDE
+899 ASQLVATYTAGKDK
-913 NSVRIPEN
+913 NSVRIEEN
-921 MLSQLSSGNTPAYT
+921 VLSELSNGNIPAYT
-935 VCVSMPHPNAEGE
+935 VLVSMPHPKAESE
-948 NVRLSALAWII
+948 DIRLSALAWII

-988 SVENT
+988 SVENA
-993 TEGAPLQPTLTITR
+993 TEGVSPQPTLTITR

-1022 LSGTSGSFPLS
+1022 LSGTSGSYSLS
-1033 LQRVKAG
+1033 LWSVKDG

-1077 QDDKGDTISALT
+1077 QDGNGDTISALT

-1105 KILQLRQELGL
+1105 EILQLRQELGL
-1116 IEYIGINYDEYG
+1116 IEYIGINYDEYR
-1128 WNSFKDGIQ
+1128 WNSFKDGIR

-1145 ISVNYKQGGLYEDIR
+1145 ISVNYKQGGLYEDIS

-1174 LSGLANGTATVTAT
+1174 LSGRANGTATVTAT
-1188 HAATGMSAAVQVTAK
+1188 HAATGMRAAVQVTAE

-1227 KGVPKTV
+1227 TGASKTFK
-1234 TTNSEGVLAL
+1234 TNSDGVLAL

-1385 QLEYILEISAIDGDK
+1385 QLEYILEISEIDGDK

-1425 SLERVPPGEENKPFI
+1425 SLERVPAGEANKPFI

-1468 SFKTATLHT
+1468 SFKTASLHT
-1477 TMFLWGEKIAD
+1477 TMFLWGEKIAN
-1488 ARNYSLKLAD
+1488 AKNYSLKLAD

-1583 GILATMGASSAVKGV
+1583 GILATMGASSVVKGV

-1623 KSSVFKMIITPSED
+1623 DTSVFKMIITPSED

-1741 GFTSG
+1741 GFTAG

-1877 ATFLFISYEAVIASG
+1877 ASFLFISYEAVIASG
-1892 TFGATKTFNN
+1892 TFGATRTFNN

-1914 SGLSLASLRMAAAQS
+1914 SGLSLASLQMAAAQS

-1948 YARTWGQPQRR
+1948 YARTWGQPQQR
-1959 MMLFSLNSTNGL
+1959 MMLLSLNSPSGL
-1971 QNIQSNANP
+1971 QNIQTNANP

-1990 KVLAYINDGNI
+1990 KILAYINDGDNSD
-2001 GNIYASRAHFSTLN
+2001 IYASRAHFSTLDS
-2015 GGVYS
+2015 GVYS
-2020 VSSQIADP
+2020 ISSKIDDP
-2028 TGFPGYG
+2028 AEFPGYG

-2041 SGTDSFAAAAWVR
+2041 SGTGSFAAAAWVR
-2054 MGTDLPGKNAGD
+2054 MGTEIPNKNAAD
-2066 PVTLEE
+2066 AVTLEE

-2113 NDKAIVFWR
+2113 NGKAIVFWR

-2145 IMYRCYNSGTWSE
+2145 IMYRCYDSGTWSE
-2158 AKMLYNGATGSVKAL
+2158 SKMLYNGATGSVKAL

-2191 SETGDTSD
+2191 SGTGNTSD

-2206 VAANGT
+2206 VAADGT
-2212 PGTAMLATRD
+2212 PGTAMLATCD

-2227 NPQVVAANFGGG
+2227 NPQVVAANFGSG

-2251 DGSSDIQLSAVD
+2251 DGSSDIQLLAVD
-2263 GGGTMSNS
+2263 GSGTMSNS

-2290 FRFASLSGDHRSLN
+2290 FRFASLSGDHRSRN

-2310 NETVNDANGAVDH
+2310 NETVNNANGAVDH

-2331 RYAANTY
+2331 RYAENTY

-2349 PPRTLADHF
+2349 PKRTLADHF

-2370 AIQATRYDDEKP
+2370 AIQATFYDDKNTREIDNMTVPGKKT
-2382 EVIGGVT
+2382 I

-2398 TATSNFI
+2398 TAASDFI

-2434 NTGLNDVTNLTVKLG
+2434 NTGLNDVTNLTVSLG

-2464 STTLTVWHHVRDR
+2464 STTLTVWHHVKDR

-2533 AGGKNREVKLAFYA
+2533 AGGKSRKVKIAFYA
-2547 DDLHTKPAEVACTTN
+2547 DDLHTKPAEVTCTTT
-2562 GVSVSGNEITV
+2562 GVSVLDNEITI
-2573 SGDSALA
+2573 SGDIALA

-2590 LTYDLGRYMTSI
+2590 LTYDLGKYMSSI

-2628 GNQRLPEY
+2628 SNQRLPEY

-2679 NNCLQPQTSAE
+2679 NNCLQSQTSAA

-2709 IGGAISGETFQAE
+2709 IGGAISGETFRTE
-2722 NVTFSR
+2722 TVTFSR
-2728 LGARVV
+2728 LGTRVV

-2740 GNDLLT
+2740 GDDLLT

-2778 VTAVSGNGEPVSI
+2778 VTAVSGNDEPVSI

-2803 VAIPNS
+2803 VAIPKS
-2809 GTTDIVVEI
+2809 GTTNIVVGI
-2818 GTKTYTLTI
+2818 GAKTYTLTI

-2833 GGGATSYTLTFDTNG
+2833 GGN
-2848 GSAIA
+2848 
-2853 PITQDYGTAITAP
+2853 
-2866 ADPTK
+2866 
-2871 TGYTFAGW
+2871 
-2879 TPAIPTTMPAE
+2879 E
-2890 NMTIKAK
+2890 
-2897 WTVNQYTL
+2897 
-2905 TFDTNGGST
+2905 
-2914 IAPITQDYGTAITAP
+2914 
-2929 ADPTKTGYTFAGWT
+2929 
-2943 PAIPATM
+2943 
-2950 PAENMTIKAQWRYNG
+2950 G
-2965 GGSSGYSYYTI
+2965 GGGSGYSYYTI
-2976 KATAGTGGSISPSG
+2976 KATAGAGGSISPSG
-2990 SVSVREGRD
+2990 NVSVREGRD
-2999 QTFTITPDKS
+2999 QTFTITPDKG
-3009 YAVSNVKIDGKSIGA
+3009 YAVANVKIDGKSIGA

-3046 NGNLQTGVF
+3046 NGNPQTGVF

-3077 QGTDDT
+3077 KGTDDT
-3083 HFAPDGICTRA
+3083 HFSPDGICTRA
-3094 QAVAFLWRAA
+3094 QAVTFLWRAA
-3104 GSPKPETRTMPFADV
+3104 GSPEPETRTMPFTDIPV
-3119 PAGSYYYD
+3119 GSYYYD

-3133 ENGIAKGTSDTTFSP
+3133 ENGITKGTSDTTFTP
-3148 NMTCS
+3148 NMTCT
-3153 RAQIVTF
+3153 RAQIVAF

-3185 ADAVLWAVKEDIT
+3185 ADAVLWAVKENIT
-3198 KGTTSTAFS
+3198 KGTTNTTFS
-3207 PNTDCTRA
+3207 PDADCTRA
-3215 QIVTFLWRCKK
+3215 QIVTFLYRFTVE